1 MDDQNRCMR
10 CMSQKDSQQETCPAC
25 GFSEKDFVPE
35 KHHLQPHTILK
46 GQYLVG
52 CALGEGGF
60 GITYIGWDMFLHI
73 PVAIKEYFPSG
84 VVIRDQGQH
93 TVSVF
98 AGKDEESFLQGR
110 SSFFREAQKVAKFD
124 NNVGVVSV
132 KNCFLENGTAYI
144 IMEYI
149 SGINLGAYAE
159 LHGGKLTFTETLKLL
174 RTPILTLEE
183 LHRASTWHRDISPEN
198 LMLAK
203 DGKVKLID
211 FGSAM
216 ESDREKKTRVLMIR
230 AGYSPVEMYSSTGE
244 DGPYSD
250 VYSMAA
256 TIYKLITGVTPP
268 PATDRLDNDPLV
280 PPSALGVKDISHAQ
294 EAALLKGMAV
304 QVKSRYQTMEEFFDG
319 LYGKNAPA
327 PAPSQHQKRLLIGIA
342 ALLVLIMVGVGVL
355 LGRDS
360 QSVPGPAPT
369 EAPTD
374 VLVGLAPTEAP
385 TAIPTDAPTEAPT
398 DVPTDVPTEA
408 PTAIPTEA
416 PTATPVPSAVET
428 ALRDFLN
435 ANGYAIA
442 ADEAIPADALARIG
456 GVRLLEGNIDF
467 TFLTDEGELEYRDSF
482 YMNPWRRDY
491 PRTPDMRGEAFTG
504 EINLADFACFP
515 NLQYL
520 AVWDERA
527 VNLEALSR
535 LPKLTTLVL
544 DHCGLTESDLPT
556 IVQHAPQLTTLNI
569 SNSGITSVAAL
580 ASLTKLES
588 LIISNTGVTT
598 LKPLANLTIR
608 QLLTENTAISSIN
621 ELRGTRLV
629 KCIRDWAC
637 PIVTD
642 GYDVLGEMPQL
653 EQVNIV
659 GMEGT
664 QELVLDLSPL
674 ANAQNLVWVQVDC
687 VGVQDI
693 NFVSSLPNLQ
703 YLLIATSNLTS
714 MMIGDATL
722 PENLGYIDFGANRI
736 TSMEELHLERLK
748 KLEYISLH
756 ANFITD
762 FSPMEQCTATETWIT
777 DQRDP
782 ANLMGWLGDS
792 LRNALN
798 LPPKA
803 FITQKMLDNVIGV
816 TVRDGE
822 IEWVFYEEQKNHDAW
837 QRREREVNNWGKY
850 IDKYSDNGSDPLF
863 LKPNPTDADLPTM
876 NPDAF
881 DLSELQY
888 FRHLHYFQLR
898 NQQAEGTWVLA
909 KLPIHWLILSNCGLT
924 DADMPYITAINVDDG
939 NRYNELYHLNLGDNA
954 ITSLS
959 GIERLTTL
967 NVLLVQRNN
976 ISDLSPLSDMTRLH
990 SLNISWNPGITSI
1003 EPLAQGM
1010 REALVNLDMA
1020 GLAVDLT
1027 PVGGMENLDHVRL
1040 GDDWNS
1046 HRISLDLAPLSGQT
1060 HLKYLHILGA
1070 KLDNVEA
1077 IGGMSGLLCIDLQN
1091 CGLTSAKL
1099 TALNGHPLTT
1109 EINLERNFLRTL
1121 DGLDLSTLPQLKE
1134 INLGGNTIRDF
1145 SMFDGT
1151 AITVYGQDWQNVTY

>member
-342 ALLVLIMVGVGVL
+342 ALLVLIMVGVGVQL
-355 LGRDS
+355 WRGS

-374 VLVGLAPTEAP
+374 VLVGLASTEAP
-385 TAIPTDAPTEAPT
+385 TTIPTDAPTEA
-398 DVPTDVPTEA
+398 PTDVPTEA

-435 ANGYAIA
+435 ANGCAIA

-504 EINLADFACFP
+504 EIDLADFACFP

-556 IVQHAPQLTTLNI
+556 IAQHAPQLTTLNI

-580 ASLTKLES
+580 ASLTKLER

-598 LKPLANLTIR
+598 LTPLANLTIR
-608 QLLTENTAISSIN
+608 QLLTENTAIASIN

-674 ANAQNLVWVQVDC
+674 ANAQNLVWLDVGY

-722 PENLGYIDFGANRI
+722 PESLVYLDFGGNCI
-736 TSMEELHLERLK
+736 TSLEELHLERLQ

-777 DQRDP
+777 DQHSPDMM
-782 ANLMGWLGDS
+782 MGWLGDS
-792 LRNALN
+792 LRQALN

-803 FITQKMLDNVIGV
+803 SVTQKMLDNVIGV
-816 TVRDGE
+816 SIRDGE
-822 IEWVFYEEQKNHDAW
+822 IEWVFYEEQKNHDDW

-850 IDKYSDNGSDPLF
+850 IDKYSDNWDDDLR
-863 LKPNPTDADLPTM
+863 LYHAPTDDQLPVM
-876 NPDAF
+876 NPDAL
-881 DLSELQY
+881 DLSVLQY

-898 NQQAEGTWVLA
+898 NQRAEGTWVLA

-939 NRYNELYHLNLGDNA
+939 NRFNELYGLNLGYNN
-954 ITSLS
+954 ITDLS

-967 NVLLVQRNN
+967 NNLYVQHNAIR
-976 ISDLSPLSDMTRLH
+976 DLSPLG
-990 SLNISWNPGITSI
+990 SLTNIYTLDISWNPGITSI
-1003 EPLAQGM
+1003 EPLGQGLQK
-1010 REALVNLDMA
+1010 ALVNLDMA

-1027 PVGGMENLDHVRL
+1027 PVGGMENLDHLRI
-1040 GDDWNS
+1040 GDDWNG
-1046 HRISLDLAPLSGQT
+1046 HRISLDLAPLSGMT
-1060 HLKYLHILGA
+1060 HLKYLHIFGA

-1077 IGGMSGLLCIDLQN
+1077 ISSMSGLICIDLPN

-1109 EINLERNFLRTL
+1109 AIVLEWNFLRTL

-1134 INLGGNTIRDF
+1134 IYLGGNTIRDF

>member
-327 PAPSQHQKRLLIGIA
+327 PAPSQHQKRLMIGIA
-342 ALLVLIMVGVGVL
+342 ALLVLIMVGVGVQL
-355 LGRDS
+355 WRSS
-360 QSVPGPAPT
+360 QSLPVGPAPT
-369 EAPTD
+369 EAPTAMPTD
-374 VLVGLAPTEAP
+374 VPTDVPTEA
-385 TAIPTDAPTEAPT
+385 
-398 DVPTDVPTEA
+398 PTDVPTEA

-467 TFLTDEGELEYRDSF
+467 TFLTVEGELEYRDSF
-482 YMNPWRRDY
+482 YMNPWRRDF
-491 PRTPDMRGEAFTG
+491 PQTPDVRGEALTT
-504 EINLADFACFP
+504 EINLAEFTCFP

-556 IVQHAPQLTTLNI
+556 IAQHAPQLTTLNI

-580 ASLTKLES
+580 ASLTKLER
-588 LIISNTGVTT
+588 LMISNTGVTT
-598 LKPLANLTIR
+598 LTPLANLTIR
-608 QLLTENTAISSIN
+608 QLMTENTAISSIN

-629 KCIRDWAC
+629 KCIRQWNC

-653 EQVNIV
+653 EEVNIA
-659 GMEGT
+659 GDEST
-664 QELVLDLSPL
+664 KELVLDLSPL
-674 ANAQNLVWVQVDC
+674 AKAQNLVWLDVGY

-722 PENLGYIDFGANRI
+722 PENLGYIDFGGNRI
-736 TSMEELHLERLK
+736 TSLDEIHFERLK

-762 FSPMEQCTATETWIT
+762 FSQMEQCTATETWIT
-777 DQRDP
+777 DQQDP
-782 ANLMGWLGDS
+782 ANLMGWLGES
-792 LRNALN
+792 LREALN

-803 FITQKMLDNVIGV
+803 VVTQKMLDNVIGV

-850 IDKYSDNGSDPLF
+850 IDKYSDNYGDPL
-863 LKPNPTDADLPTM
+863 LLTPNPTDESLPVM

-939 NRYNELYHLNLGDNA
+939 NRFNELYHLNLGDNA

-976 ISDLSPLSDMTRLH
+976 ISDLSPLSDLTRLH
-990 SLNISWNPGITSI
+990 LLNISWNPGITSI

-1027 PVGGMENLDHVRL
+1027 PLGGMENLDHLRI

-1046 HRISLDLAPLSGQT
+1046 KRITLDLAPLSGQT

-1070 KLDNVEA
+1070 KLANVDA
-1077 IGGMSGLLCIDLQN
+1077 ISSMSGLICIDLQN
-1091 CGLTSAKL
+1091 CGMTSANL

-1109 EINLERNFLRTL
+1109 GINLERNFLRTL
-1121 DGLDLSTLPQLKE
+1121 DELDLSTLPQLKE

>member
-327 PAPSQHQKRLLIGIA
+327 PAPSQHQKRLMIGIA
-342 ALLVLIMVGVGVL
+342 ALLVLIMVGVGVQL
-355 LGRDS
+355 WRSS
-360 QSVPGPAPT
+360 QSLPVGP
-369 EAPTD
+369 
-374 VLVGLAPTEAP
+374 APTEAP
-385 TAIPTDAPTEAPT
+385 TAIPTDAPTEIPT
-398 DVPTDVPTEA
+398 ALPTEAPTEA

-504 EINLADFACFP
+504 EIDLADFTCFP

-520 AVWDERA
+520 AVWDERT

-544 DHCGLTESDLPT
+544 DHCGLTESDLLT
-556 IVQHAPQLTTLNI
+556 IVQRAPQLTTLNI

-598 LKPLANLTIR
+598 LTPLANLTIR

-653 EQVNIV
+653 EEVNIA
-659 GMEGT
+659 GDEST
-664 QELVLDLSPL
+664 KELVLDLSPL
-674 ANAQNLVWVQVDC
+674 ANAQNLVWLDVGY

-714 MMIGDATL
+714 MMIGEATL

-736 TSMEELHLERLK
+736 TSLEELHLERLQ

-782 ANLMGWLGDS
+782 TNLMGWLGAS
-792 LRNALN
+792 LREALN

-803 FITQKMLDNVIGV
+803 FVSQRMLDNVIGV

-850 IDKYSDNGSDPLF
+850 VDKYSDNWDDNLRLYPA
-863 LKPNPTDADLPTM
+863 PTDDQLPTM
-876 NPDAF
+876 NPDAL
-881 DLSELQY
+881 DLSVLQY

-898 NQQAEGTWVLA
+898 NQQAEGTWVLP

-939 NRYNELYHLNLGDNA
+939 NRFNELYALNLGYNN
-954 ITSLS
+954 ITDLS

-967 NVLLVQRNN
+967 NNLYVQHNAIR
-976 ISDLSPLSDMTRLH
+976 DLSPLG
-990 SLNISWNPGITSI
+990 SLTNIYTLDISWNPGITSI
-1003 EPLAQGM
+1003 EPLGQGLQKT
-1010 REALVNLDMA
+1010 LVNLDMA

-1040 GDDWNS
+1040 GDDWNG
-1046 HRISLDLAPLSGQT
+1046 HRISLDLAPLSGLT
-1060 HLKYLHILGA
+1060 HLKYLHIFGA

-1077 IGGMSGLLCIDLQN
+1077 ISSMSGLICIDLPN

-1109 EINLERNFLRTL
+1109 EIVLERNFLRTL
-1121 DGLDLSTLPQLKE
+1121 DGLDLSTLPELKE

>member
-10 CMSQKDSQQETCPAC
+10 CMGQKDSQQETCPAC

-198 LMLAK
+198 LMLTK

-319 LYGKNAPA
+319 LYGESAS
-327 PAPSQHQKRLLIGIA
+327 APSPHQKRLMIGIA

-355 LGRDS
+355 LGRGG
-360 QSVPGPAPT
+360 QSVPVVITQT
-369 EAPTD
+369 EAPTER
-374 VLVGLAPTEAP
+374 PTEA
-385 TAIPTDAPTEAPT
+385 
-398 DVPTDVPTEA
+398 
-408 PTAIPTEA
+408 
-416 PTATPVPSAVET
+416 ATPVPSAVET

-435 ANGYAIA
+435 ANGCAIA

-482 YMNPWRRDY
+482 YMNPWRRDD
-491 PRTPDMRGEAFTG
+491 PQTPDVRGEALTT
-504 EINLADFACFP
+504 EINLSDFACFP

-520 AVWDERA
+520 GVWDKR
-527 VNLEALSR
+527 VTNLDALSK
-535 LPKLTTLVL
+535 LPRLTTLVL
-544 DHCGLTESDLPT
+544 DHCGLTESDLLT
-556 IVQHAPQLTTLNI
+556 IAQHAPLLTTLNI
-569 SNSGITSVAAL
+569 SNSGITSIAPL
-580 ASLTKLES
+580 ASLTKLER
-588 LIISNTGVTT
+588 LMISNTGVTT
-598 LKPLANLTIR
+598 LTPLANLTIR
-608 QLLTENTAISSIN
+608 QLMTENTAIVSIN
-621 ELRGTRLV
+621 ELRGTRLA
-629 KCIRDWAC
+629 KCIRQWNC

-642 GYDVLGEMPQL
+642 GYDLLGEMPQL
-653 EQVNIV
+653 EEVTIN
-659 GMEGT
+659 GDEST
-664 QELVLDLSPL
+664 DKSLVLDLSPL
-674 ANAQNLVWVQVDC
+674 ANAQNLVWLDVGH

-693 NFVSSLPNLQ
+693 HFVSRLPNLR

-714 MMIGDATL
+714 MMIGEATL
-722 PENLGYIDFGANRI
+722 PETLAYIDFGGNRI
-736 TSMEELHLERLK
+736 TSLEELHLERLR

-762 FSPMEQCTATETWIT
+762 FSQMEQCTAKETWIT
-777 DQRDP
+777 DQQSPDC
-782 ANLMGWLGDS
+782 LMPRLGTS
-792 LRNALN
+792 LREALN
-798 LPPKA
+798 LPPQA

-850 IDKYSDNGSDPLF
+850 IDKYSDNWGDPLF
-863 LKPNPTDADLPTM
+863 LMPNPTDADLPTM
-876 NPDAF
+876 NPDSF

-898 NQQAEGTWVLA
+898 NQQAEGTWVLP

-939 NRYNELYHLNLGDNA
+939 DRFNELYSLNLGNNA

-959 GIERLTTL
+959 GMERLTTL
-967 NVLLVQRNN
+967 NVLLVQRNA
-976 ISDLSPLSDMTRLH
+976 IRDLSPLSDLTRIHL
-990 SLNISWNPGITSI
+990 LNISWNPGITSI

-1010 REALVNLDMA
+1010 RETLVNLDMA

-1027 PVGGMENLDHVRL
+1027 PVGGMENLDHLRI

-1046 HRISLDLAPLSGQT
+1046 HRISLDLAPLSGLT
-1060 HLKYLHILGA
+1060 GLKYLHVLGA
-1070 KLDNVEA
+1070 KLDNVDA
-1077 IGGMSGLLCIDLQN
+1077 ISSMSGLICINLQN
-1091 CGLTSAKL
+1091 CGMTSAKL

-1109 EINLERNFLRTL
+1109 EINLEQNFLRTL
-1121 DGLDLSTLPQLKE
+1121 DELDLSTLPQLKE
-1134 INLGGNTIRDF
+1134 INLGGNAISDF

-1151 AITVYGQDWQNVTY
+1151 AITVYGRDWQNADY

>member
-10 CMSQKDSQQETCPAC
+10 CMGQKDSQQETCPAC

-198 LMLAK
+198 LMLTK
-203 DGKVKLID
+203 EGKVKLID

-319 LYGKNAPA
+319 LYGESAS
-327 PAPSQHQKRLLIGIA
+327 APSPHQKRLMIGIA

-355 LGRDS
+355 LGRGG
-360 QSVPGPAPT
+360 QSVPVVITQT
-369 EAPTD
+369 EAPTER
-374 VLVGLAPTEAP
+374 PTEA
-385 TAIPTDAPTEAPT
+385 
-398 DVPTDVPTEA
+398 
-408 PTAIPTEA
+408 
-416 PTATPVPSAVET
+416 ATPVPSAVET

-435 ANGYAIA
+435 ANGCAIA
-442 ADEAIPADALARIG
+442 ADEDIPADALARIG

-482 YMNPWRRDY
+482 YMNPWRRDD
-491 PRTPDMRGEAFTG
+491 PQTPDVRGEALTT
-504 EINLADFACFP
+504 EINLSDFACFP

-520 AVWDERA
+520 GVWDKR
-527 VNLEALSR
+527 VTNLDALSK
-535 LPKLTTLVL
+535 LPRLTTLVL
-544 DHCGLTESDLPT
+544 DHCGLTESDLLT
-556 IVQHAPQLTTLNI
+556 IAQHAPLLTTLNI
-569 SNSGITSVAAL
+569 SNSSITSVAAL
-580 ASLTKLES
+580 ASLTKLER
-588 LIISNTGVTT
+588 LMISNTGVTT
-598 LKPLANLTIR
+598 LIPLANLTIR
-608 QLLTENTAISSIN
+608 QLMTENTAIVSIN
-621 ELRGTRLV
+621 ELRGTRLA
-629 KCIRDWAC
+629 KCIRQWNC

-642 GYDVLGEMPQL
+642 GYDLLGEMPQL
-653 EQVNIV
+653 EEITIN
-659 GMEGT
+659 GDEST
-664 QELVLDLSPL
+664 DKSLVLDLSPL
-674 ANAQNLVWVQVDC
+674 ANAQNLVWLDVGH

-693 NFVSSLPNLQ
+693 NFVSRLPNLR

-714 MMIGDATL
+714 MMIGEATL
-722 PENLGYIDFGANRI
+722 PETLAYIDFGGNRI
-736 TSMEELHLERLK
+736 TSLEELHLERLQ

-762 FSPMEQCTATETWIT
+762 FSQMEQCTATETWIT
-777 DQRDP
+777 DQHSPDM
-782 ANLMGWLGDS
+782 LMGWLGTS
-792 LRNALN
+792 LREALN

-822 IEWVFYEEQKNHDAW
+822 IEWVFYEEQKNHDDW
-837 QRREREVNNWGKY
+837 QRREREANNWDKY
-850 IDKYSDNGSDPLF
+850 IDKYSDNWSDPLF
-863 LKPNPTDADLPTM
+863 LMPNPTDADLPTM
-876 NPDAF
+876 NPDSF

-898 NQQAEGTWVLA
+898 NQQAEGTWVLP

-939 NRYNELYHLNLGDNA
+939 ERYNELYGLNLGDNA
-954 ITSLS
+954 ITSLA
-959 GIERLTTL
+959 GMERLATL
-967 NVLLVQRNN
+967 NVLLVQRNA
-976 ISDLSPLSDMTRLH
+976 IRDLSPLSDLTRIH
-990 SLNISWNPGITSI
+990 SLNISWNPAITSI

-1010 REALVNLDMA
+1010 RETLVNLDMA

-1027 PVGGMENLDHVRL
+1027 PVGGMENLDHLRI

-1046 HRISLDLAPLSGQT
+1046 HRIALDLAPLSGLT
-1060 HLKYLHILGA
+1060 GLKYLHVLGA
-1070 KLDNVEA
+1070 KVDNVEA
-1077 IGGMSGLLCIDLQN
+1077 ISSMSGLICINLQN

-1121 DGLDLSTLPQLKE
+1121 DELDLSTLPQLKE
-1134 INLGGNTIRDF
+1134 IALDGNAISDF

-1151 AITVYGQDWQNVTY
+1151 AITVYGQDWQNTAY

>member
-319 LYGKNAPA
+319 LYGKNTPA

-342 ALLVLIMVGVGVL
+342 ALLVLIMVGVGVQL
-355 LGRDS
+355 WRSS
-360 QSVPGPAPT
+360 QSLPVGPAPT
-369 EAPTD
+369 EAPT
-374 VLVGLAPTEAP
+374 T
-385 TAIPTDAPTEAPT
+385 IPTDAPTEA
-398 DVPTDVPTEA
+398 PTDVPTEA

-435 ANGYAIA
+435 ANGCVIA

-504 EINLADFACFP
+504 EIDLADFTCFP

-598 LKPLANLTIR
+598 LTPLANLTIR

-629 KCIRDWAC
+629 KCIRQWNC

-653 EQVNIV
+653 EEVNIA
-659 GMEGT
+659 GDEST
-664 QELVLDLSPL
+664 CDLVLDLSPL
-674 ANAQNLVWVQVDC
+674 AKAQNLVWLDVGY

-722 PENLGYIDFGANRI
+722 PESLVYLDFGGNCI
-736 TSMEELHLERLK
+736 TSLEELHLERLK

-777 DQRDP
+777 DQHSPDMM
-782 ANLMGWLGDS
+782 MGWLGDS
-792 LRNALN
+792 LRQALN

-816 TVRDGE
+816 SIRDGE

-850 IDKYSDNGSDPLF
+850 VDKYSDNWDDDLRLYPA
-863 LKPNPTDADLPTM
+863 PTDDQLPTM
-876 NPDAF
+876 NPDAL
-881 DLSELQY
+881 DLSVLQY

-939 NRYNELYHLNLGDNA
+939 NRFNELYGLNLGYNN
-954 ITSLS
+954 ITDLS

-967 NVLLVQRNN
+967 NNLYVQHNAIR
-976 ISDLSPLSDMTRLH
+976 DLSPLG
-990 SLNISWNPGITSI
+990 SLTNIYTLDISWNPGITSI
-1003 EPLAQGM
+1003 EPLGQGLQKT
-1010 REALVNLDMA
+1010 LVNLDMA

-1040 GDDWNS
+1040 GDDWNG
-1046 HRISLDLAPLSGQT
+1046 HRISLNLAPLANMT
-1060 HLKYLHILGA
+1060 HLKYLHIFGA
-1070 KLDNVEA
+1070 KLDNVEVV
-1077 IGGMSGLLCIDLQN
+1077 GSMSGLICIDLQN

-1109 EINLERNFLRTL
+1109 EIILERNFLRTL

>member
-110 SSFFREAQKVAKFD
+110 SSFFREAQKVARFD

-360 QSVPGPAPT
+360 QSVP
-369 EAPTD
+369 
-374 VLVGLAPTEAP
+374 VGLAPTEAP
-385 TAIPTDAPTEAPT
+385 TTIPTDAPTEIPT
-398 DVPTDVPTEA
+398 ALPTEAPTDVPTEA

-504 EINLADFACFP
+504 EIDLADFACFP

-544 DHCGLTESDLPT
+544 DHCGLTESDLLT
-556 IVQHAPQLTTLNI
+556 IAQHAPQLTTLNI

-598 LKPLANLTIR
+598 LTPLANLTIR
-608 QLLTENTAISSIN
+608 QLLTENTAIASIN

-642 GYDVLGEMPQL
+642 GYDVLGEMPLL
-653 EQVNIV
+653 EEVNIV

-674 ANAQNLVWVQVDC
+674 AKAQNLVWLDVGY

-714 MMIGDATL
+714 MMIGEATL
-722 PENLGYIDFGANRI
+722 PESLVYLDFGGNCI
-736 TSMEELHLERLK
+736 TSLEELHLERLQ

-777 DQRDP
+777 DQHSPDMM
-782 ANLMGWLGDS
+782 MGWLGDS
-792 LRNALN
+792 LRQALN

-803 FITQKMLDNVIGV
+803 VITQKMLDNVIGV

-822 IEWVFYEEQKNHDAW
+822 IEWVFYEAQKNHDDW

-850 IDKYSDNGSDPLF
+850 IDKYSDNWDDDLRLYPA
-863 LKPNPTDADLPTM
+863 PTDDQLPTM
-876 NPDAF
+876 NPDAL
-881 DLSELQY
+881 DLSVLQY

-898 NQQAEGTWVLA
+898 NQRAEGTWVLA

-939 NRYNELYHLNLGDNA
+939 DRYNELYALNLGYNN
-954 ITSLS
+954 ITDLS

-967 NVLLVQRNN
+967 NNLYVQHNAIR
-976 ISDLSPLSDMTRLH
+976 DLSPLG
-990 SLNISWNPGITSI
+990 SLTNIYTLDISWNPGITSI
-1003 EPLAQGM
+1003 EPLGQGLQK
-1010 REALVNLDMA
+1010 ALVNLDMA

-1027 PVGGMENLDHVRL
+1027 PVGGMENLDHLRL
-1040 GDDWNS
+1040 GDDWNG
-1046 HRISLDLAPLSGQT
+1046 HRISLDLAPLSGLT

-1077 IGGMSGLLCIDLQN
+1077 ISSMSGLICIDLPN

-1109 EINLERNFLRTL
+1109 GIVLERNFLRTL

>member
-355 LGRDS
+355 LGRGS
-360 QSVPGPAPT
+360 QSVPA
-369 EAPTD
+369 
-374 VLVGLAPTEAP
+374 GLAPTEAP
-385 TAIPTDAPTEAPT
+385 TALPTEAPT
-398 DVPTDVPTEA
+398 E
-408 PTAIPTEA
+408 
-416 PTATPVPSAVET
+416 TPVPSAVET

-491 PRTPDMRGEAFTG
+491 PQTPDVRGEALTT
-504 EINLADFACFP
+504 EINLAEFACFP

-556 IVQHAPQLTTLNI
+556 IAQHAPQLTTLNI

-580 ASLTKLES
+580 ASLTKLER

-598 LKPLANLTIR
+598 LTPLANMTIR
-608 QLLTENTAISSIN
+608 QLMTENTAIASIN

-629 KCIRDWAC
+629 KCIRQWNC

-653 EQVNIV
+653 EEVNIA
-659 GMEGT
+659 GDEST
-664 QELVLDLSPL
+664 KELVLDLSPL
-674 ANAQNLVWVQVDC
+674 AKAQNLVWLDVGY

-722 PENLGYIDFGANRI
+722 PESLVYLDFGGNCI
-736 TSMEELHLERLK
+736 TSLEELHLERLK

-762 FSPMEQCTATETWIT
+762 FSQMEQCTATETWIT
-777 DQRDP
+777 DQQDP
-782 ANLMGWLGDS
+782 ANLMGWLGES

-803 FITQKMLDNVIGV
+803 VVTQKMLDNVIGV

-863 LKPNPTDADLPTM
+863 LTPNPTDENLPVM
-876 NPDAF
+876 NPDAL
-881 DLSELQY
+881 DLSVLQY

-976 ISDLSPLSDMTRLH
+976 ISDLSPLRDLTRIH
-990 SLNISWNPGITSI
+990 TLNISWNPGITSI

-1040 GDDWNS
+1040 GDDWNG
-1046 HRISLDLAPLSGQT
+1046 HRISLNLAPLANMT
-1060 HLKYLHILGA
+1060 HLKYLHIFGA
-1070 KLDNVEA
+1070 KLDNVEVV
-1077 IGGMSGLLCIDLQN
+1077 GSMSGLICIDLQN

>member
-10 CMSQKDSQQETCPAC
+10 CMGQKDSQQETCPAC

-98 AGKDEESFLQGR
+98 AGKDDESFLQGR

-198 LMLAK
+198 LMLTK

-319 LYGKNAPA
+319 LYGESAS
-327 PAPSQHQKRLLIGIA
+327 APSPHQKRLMIGIA

-355 LGRDS
+355 LGRGG
-360 QSVPGPAPT
+360 QSVPVVITQT
-369 EAPTD
+369 EAPTER
-374 VLVGLAPTEAP
+374 PTEA
-385 TAIPTDAPTEAPT
+385 
-398 DVPTDVPTEA
+398 
-408 PTAIPTEA
+408 
-416 PTATPVPSAVET
+416 ATPVPSAVET

-435 ANGYAIA
+435 ANGCAIA

-467 TFLTDEGELEYRDSF
+467 TFLTDEGELEESDSF
-482 YMNPWRRDY
+482 YMNPWRRDD
-491 PRTPDMRGEAFTG
+491 PQTPDVCGEALTT
-504 EINLADFACFP
+504 EINLSDFACFP

-544 DHCGLTESDLPT
+544 DHCGLTESDLLT
-556 IVQHAPQLTTLNI
+556 IAQHAPLLTTLNI
-569 SNSGITSVAAL
+569 SNSSITSVAAL
-580 ASLTKLES
+580 ASLTKLER
-588 LIISNTGVTT
+588 LMISNTGVTT
-598 LKPLANLTIR
+598 LIPLANLTIR
-608 QLLTENTAISSIN
+608 QLMTENTAIVSIN
-621 ELRGTRLV
+621 ELRGTRLA
-629 KCIRDWAC
+629 KCIRQWNC

-642 GYDVLGEMPQL
+642 GYDLLGEMPQL
-653 EQVNIV
+653 EEITIN
-659 GMEGT
+659 GDEST
-664 QELVLDLSPL
+664 DKSLVLDLSPL
-674 ANAQNLVWVQVDC
+674 ANAQNLVWLDVGH

-693 NFVSSLPNLQ
+693 NFVSRLPNLR

-714 MMIGDATL
+714 MMIGEATL
-722 PENLGYIDFGANRI
+722 PETLAYIDFGGNRI
-736 TSMEELHLERLK
+736 TSLEELHLERLQ

-762 FSPMEQCTATETWIT
+762 FSQMEQCTATETWIT
-777 DQRDP
+777 DQHSPDM
-782 ANLMGWLGDS
+782 LMGWLGTS
-792 LRNALN
+792 LREALN

-822 IEWVFYEEQKNHDAW
+822 IEWVFYEEQKNHDDW
-837 QRREREVNNWGKY
+837 QRREREANNWDKY
-850 IDKYSDNGSDPLF
+850 IDKYSDNWSDPLF
-863 LKPNPTDADLPTM
+863 LMPNPTDADLPTM
-876 NPDAF
+876 NPDSF

-898 NQQAEGTWVLA
+898 NQQAEGTWVLP

-939 NRYNELYHLNLGDNA
+939 ERYNELYGLNLGDNA
-954 ITSLS
+954 ITSLA
-959 GIERLTTL
+959 GMERLATL
-967 NVLLVQRNN
+967 NVLLVQRNA
-976 ISDLSPLSDMTRLH
+976 IRDLSPLSDLTRIH
-990 SLNISWNPGITSI
+990 SLNISWNPAITSI

-1010 REALVNLDMA
+1010 RETLVNLDMA

-1027 PVGGMENLDHVRL
+1027 PVGGMENLDHLRI

-1046 HRISLDLAPLSGQT
+1046 HRIALDLAPLSGLT
-1060 HLKYLHILGA
+1060 GLKYLHVLGA
-1070 KLDNVEA
+1070 KVDNVEA
-1077 IGGMSGLLCIDLQN
+1077 ISSMSGLICINLQN

-1121 DGLDLSTLPQLKE
+1121 DELDLSTLPQLKE
-1134 INLGGNTIRDF
+1134 IALDGNAISDF

-1151 AITVYGQDWQNVTY
+1151 AITVYGQDWQNTAY

>member
-198 LMLAK
+198 LMLTK

-355 LGRDS
+355 LGRDK
-360 QSVPGPAPT
+360 SVPA
-369 EAPTD
+369 
-374 VLVGLAPTEAP
+374 GLAPTEAP
-385 TAIPTDAPTEAPT
+385 TALPTDVPTEA
-398 DVPTDVPTEA
+398 PTDVPTEA

-416 PTATPVPSAVET
+416 PTATPMPSAVET

-442 ADEAIPADALARIG
+442 ADETIPADALARIG

-467 TFLTDEGELEYRDSF
+467 TFLTDEGELEYRDAF

-491 PRTPDMRGEAFTG
+491 PQTPDVRGEALTT
-504 EINLADFACFP
+504 EINLVDFACFP

-535 LPKLTTLVL
+535 LPQLTTLVL

-556 IVQHAPQLTTLNI
+556 IAQHAPQLTTLNI

-580 ASLTKLES
+580 ASLTKLER

-598 LKPLANLTIR
+598 LTPLANLTIR

-674 ANAQNLVWVQVDC
+674 ANAQNLVWLDVGY

-722 PENLGYIDFGANRI
+722 PENLGYIDFGGNCI
-736 TSMEELHLERLK
+736 TSLEELHLERLQ

-777 DQRDP
+777 DQQDP
-782 ANLMGWLGDS
+782 ANLMGWLGES

-803 FITQKMLDNVIGV
+803 FVTQKMLDNVIGV

-850 IDKYSDNGSDPLF
+850 VDKYSDNGSDPLF
-863 LKPNPTDADLPTM
+863 LTPNPTDENLPVM

-898 NQQAEGTWVLA
+898 NQQAEGTWVLP

-939 NRYNELYHLNLGDNA
+939 NRFNELYHLNLGDNA

-976 ISDLSPLSDMTRLH
+976 ISDLSPLSDLTRIH
-990 SLNISWNPGITSI
+990 TLNISWNPGITSI

-1010 REALVNLDMA
+1010 RETLVNLDMA

-1040 GDDWNS
+1040 GDDWNG
-1046 HRISLDLAPLSGQT
+1046 HRISLDLAPLSGLT
-1060 HLKYLHILGA
+1060 RLEYLHIFGA
-1070 KLDNVEA
+1070 KLDNVDA
-1077 IGGMSGLLCIDLQN
+1077 ISSMSGLICIDLQN
-1091 CGLTSAKL
+1091 CGMTSAKL

-1109 EINLERNFLRTL
+1109 GIVLERNFLRTL

-1151 AITVYGQDWQNVTY
+1151 AITVYGRDWQNAAY

>member
-10 CMSQKDSQQETCPAC
+10 CMGQKDSQQETCPAC

-110 SSFFREAQKVAKFD
+110 NSFFREAQKVAKFD

-198 LMLAK
+198 LMLTK

-360 QSVPGPAPT
+360 QSVPAGLAPT

-374 VLVGLAPTEAP
+374 VA
-385 TAIPTDAPTEAPT
+385 
-398 DVPTDVPTEA
+398 TEA

-435 ANGYAIA
+435 ANGCAIA

-482 YMNPWRRDY
+482 YMNPWRRDD
-491 PRTPDMRGEAFTG
+491 PQTPDVRGEALTT

-520 AVWDERA
+520 GVWDKR
-527 VNLEALSR
+527 VTNLDALSK
-535 LPKLTTLVL
+535 LPCLTTLVL

-556 IVQHAPQLTTLNI
+556 IAQHAPLLTTLNI
-569 SNSGITSVAAL
+569 SNSSITSVAAL
-580 ASLTKLES
+580 ASLTKLER
-588 LIISNTGVTT
+588 LMISNTGVTT
-598 LKPLANLTIR
+598 LTPLANLTIR
-608 QLLTENTAISSIN
+608 QLLTENTAITSIN

-653 EQVNIV
+653 EEVNIA
-659 GMEGT
+659 GDEST
-664 QELVLDLSPL
+664 KELVLDLSPL
-674 ANAQNLVWVQVDC
+674 ANAQNLVWLDVGY

-693 NFVSSLPNLQ
+693 HFVSRLPNLR

-722 PENLGYIDFGANRI
+722 PESLVYLDFGGNCI
-736 TSMEELHLERLK
+736 TSLEELHLERLQ

-777 DQRDP
+777 DQQDP
-782 ANLMGWLGDS
+782 ANLMGWLGES

-803 FITQKMLDNVIGV
+803 VVTQKMLDNVIGV

-837 QRREREVNNWGKY
+837 QRREREVNNWA
-850 IDKYSDNGSDPLF
+850 STSTN
-863 LKPNPTDADLPTM
+863 
-876 NPDAF
+876 
-881 DLSELQY
+881 
-888 FRHLHYFQLR
+888 
-898 NQQAEGTWVLA
+898 
-909 KLPIHWLILSNCGLT
+909 
-924 DADMPYITAINVDDG
+924 TA
-939 NRYNELYHLNLGDNA
+939 
-954 ITSLS
+954 
-959 GIERLTTL
+959 TTG
-967 NVLLVQRNN
+967 V
-976 ISDLSPLSDMTRLH
+976 
-990 SLNISWNPGITSI
+990 
-1003 EPLAQGM
+1003 
-1010 REALVNLDMA
+1010 
-1020 GLAVDLT
+1020 
-1027 PVGGMENLDHVRL
+1027 
-1040 GDDWNS
+1040 
-1046 HRISLDLAPLSGQT
+1046 
-1060 HLKYLHILGA
+1060 
-1070 KLDNVEA
+1070 
-1077 IGGMSGLLCIDLQN
+1077 
-1091 CGLTSAKL
+1091 
-1099 TALNGHPLTT
+1099 
-1109 EINLERNFLRTL
+1109 
-1121 DGLDLSTLPQLKE
+1121 
-1134 INLGGNTIRDF
+1134 IRC
-1145 SMFDGT
+1145 S
-1151 AITVYGQDWQNVTY
+1151 

>member
-10 CMSQKDSQQETCPAC
+10 CMGQKDSQQETCPAC

-198 LMLAK
+198 LMLTK

-319 LYGKNAPA
+319 LYGESAS
-327 PAPSQHQKRLLIGIA
+327 APSPHQKRLMIGIA

-355 LGRDS
+355 LGRGG
-360 QSVPGPAPT
+360 QSVPVVITQT
-369 EAPTD
+369 EAPTER
-374 VLVGLAPTEAP
+374 PTEA
-385 TAIPTDAPTEAPT
+385 AA
-398 DVPTDVPTEA
+398 
-408 PTAIPTEA
+408 
-416 PTATPVPSAVET
+416 PVPSAVET

-435 ANGYAIA
+435 ANGCAIA

-482 YMNPWRRDY
+482 YMNPWRRDD
-491 PRTPDMRGEAFTG
+491 PQTPDVRGEALTT
-504 EINLADFACFP
+504 EINLSDFACFP

-520 AVWDERA
+520 GVWDKR
-527 VNLEALSR
+527 VTNLDALSK
-535 LPKLTTLVL
+535 LPRLTTLVL
-544 DHCGLTESDLPT
+544 DHCGLTESDLLT
-556 IVQHAPQLTTLNI
+556 IAQHAPLLTTLNI
-569 SNSGITSVAAL
+569 SNSSITSVAAL
-580 ASLTKLES
+580 ASLTKLER
-588 LIISNTGVTT
+588 LMISNTGVTT
-598 LKPLANLTIR
+598 LTPLANLTIR
-608 QLLTENTAISSIN
+608 QLLTENTAIVSIN
-621 ELRGTRLV
+621 ELRGTRLA
-629 KCIRDWAC
+629 KCIRQWNC

-642 GYDVLGEMPQL
+642 GYDLLGEMPQL
-653 EQVNIV
+653 EEVTIN
-659 GMEGT
+659 GDEST
-664 QELVLDLSPL
+664 DKSLVLDLSPL
-674 ANAQNLVWVQVDC
+674 ANAQNLVWLDVGD

-693 NFVSSLPNLQ
+693 HFVSRLPNLR

-714 MMIGDATL
+714 MMIGEATL
-722 PENLGYIDFGANRI
+722 PETLAYIDFGGNRI
-736 TSMEELHLERLK
+736 TSLEELRLERLT

-777 DQRDP
+777 DQHSPDM
-782 ANLMGWLGDS
+782 LMGWLGES
-792 LRNALN
+792 LREALN
-798 LPPKA
+798 LPPQA

-850 IDKYSDNGSDPLF
+850 IDKYSDNWGDPLF
-863 LKPNPTDADLPTM
+863 LMPNPTDADLPTM
-876 NPDAF
+876 NPDSF

-898 NQQAEGTWVLA
+898 NQQAEGTWVLP

-939 NRYNELYHLNLGDNA
+939 DRFNELYSLNLGNNA

-959 GIERLTTL
+959 GMERLTTL
-967 NVLLVQRNN
+967 NVLLVQRNA
-976 ISDLSPLSDMTRLH
+976 IRDLSPLSDLTRIH
-990 SLNISWNPGITSI
+990 SLNISWNPAITSI

-1010 REALVNLDMA
+1010 RETLVNLDMA
-1020 GLAVDLT
+1020 GLVVDLT
-1027 PVGGMENLDHVRL
+1027 PVGGMENLDHLRI

-1046 HRISLDLAPLSGQT
+1046 HRIALDLAPLSGLT
-1060 HLKYLHILGA
+1060 GLKYLHVLGA
-1070 KLDNVEA
+1070 KVDNVEA
-1077 IGGMSGLLCIDLQN
+1077 ISSMSGLICINLQN
-1091 CGLTSAKL
+1091 CGMTSAKL

-1121 DGLDLSTLPQLKE
+1121 DELDLSTLPQLKE
-1134 INLGGNTIRDF
+1134 IALDGNAISDF

-1151 AITVYGQDWQNVTY
+1151 AITVYGRDWQNAAY

>member
-10 CMSQKDSQQETCPAC
+10 CMGQKDSQQETCPAC

-198 LMLAK
+198 LMLTK

-327 PAPSQHQKRLLIGIA
+327 PAPSQHQKRLMIGIA

-355 LGRDS
+355 LGRGG
-360 QSVPGPAPT
+360 QSVPVVITQT
-369 EAPTD
+369 EAPTER
-374 VLVGLAPTEAP
+374 PTEA
-385 TAIPTDAPTEAPT
+385 
-398 DVPTDVPTEA
+398 
-408 PTAIPTEA
+408 
-416 PTATPVPSAVET
+416 ATPVPSAVET

-435 ANGYAIA
+435 ANGCAIA

-482 YMNPWRRDY
+482 YMNPWRRDD
-491 PRTPDMRGEAFTG
+491 PQTPDVRGEALTT
-504 EINLADFACFP
+504 EINLSDFACFP

-520 AVWDERA
+520 GVWDKR
-527 VNLEALSR
+527 VTNLDALSK
-535 LPKLTTLVL
+535 LPRLTTLVL
-544 DHCGLTESDLPT
+544 DHCGLTESDLLT
-556 IVQHAPQLTTLNI
+556 IAQHAPLLTTLNI
-569 SNSGITSVAAL
+569 SNSSITSVAAL
-580 ASLTKLES
+580 ASLTKLER
-588 LIISNTGVTT
+588 LMISNTGVTT
-598 LKPLANLTIR
+598 LTPLANLTIR
-608 QLLTENTAISSIN
+608 QLLTENTAIVSIN
-621 ELRGTRLV
+621 ELRGTRLA
-629 KCIRDWAC
+629 KCIRQWNC

-642 GYDVLGEMPQL
+642 GYDLLGEMPQL
-653 EQVNIV
+653 EEVTIN
-659 GMEGT
+659 GDEST
-664 QELVLDLSPL
+664 DKSLVLDLSPL
-674 ANAQNLVWVQVDC
+674 ANAQNLVWLDVGD

-693 NFVSSLPNLQ
+693 HFVSRLPNLR
-703 YLLIATSNLTS
+703 YLLIAT
-714 MMIGDATL
+714 AT
-722 PENLGYIDFGANRI
+722 
-736 TSMEELHLERLK
+736 
-748 KLEYISLH
+748 
-756 ANFITD
+756 
-762 FSPMEQCTATETWIT
+762 
-777 DQRDP
+777 
-782 ANLMGWLGDS
+782 
-792 LRNALN
+792 
-798 LPPKA
+798 
-803 FITQKMLDNVIGV
+803 
-816 TVRDGE
+816 
-822 IEWVFYEEQKNHDAW
+822 
-837 QRREREVNNWGKY
+837 
-850 IDKYSDNGSDPLF
+850 
-863 LKPNPTDADLPTM
+863 
-876 NPDAF
+876 
-881 DLSELQY
+881 
-888 FRHLHYFQLR
+888 
-898 NQQAEGTWVLA
+898 
-909 KLPIHWLILSNCGLT
+909 
-924 DADMPYITAINVDDG
+924 
-939 NRYNELYHLNLGDNA
+939 
-954 ITSLS
+954 
-959 GIERLTTL
+959 
-967 NVLLVQRNN
+967 
-976 ISDLSPLSDMTRLH
+976 
-990 SLNISWNPGITSI
+990 
-1003 EPLAQGM
+1003 
-1010 REALVNLDMA
+1010 
-1020 GLAVDLT
+1020 
-1027 PVGGMENLDHVRL
+1027 
-1040 GDDWNS
+1040 
-1046 HRISLDLAPLSGQT
+1046 
-1060 HLKYLHILGA
+1060 
-1070 KLDNVEA
+1070 
-1077 IGGMSGLLCIDLQN
+1077 
-1091 CGLTSAKL
+1091 
-1099 TALNGHPLTT
+1099 
-1109 EINLERNFLRTL
+1109 
-1121 DGLDLSTLPQLKE
+1121 
-1134 INLGGNTIRDF
+1134 
-1145 SMFDGT
+1145 
-1151 AITVYGQDWQNVTY
+1151 

>member
-10 CMSQKDSQQETCPAC
+10 CMGQKDSQQETCPAC

-132 KNCFLENGTAYI
+132 KYCFLENGTAYI

-198 LMLAK
+198 LMLTK

-319 LYGKNAPA
+319 LYGESAS
-327 PAPSQHQKRLLIGIA
+327 APSPHQKRLMIGIA

-355 LGRDS
+355 LGRGG
-360 QSVPGPAPT
+360 QSVPVVITQT
-369 EAPTD
+369 EAPTER
-374 VLVGLAPTEAP
+374 PTEA
-385 TAIPTDAPTEAPT
+385 AA
-398 DVPTDVPTEA
+398 
-408 PTAIPTEA
+408 
-416 PTATPVPSAVET
+416 PVPSAVET

-435 ANGYAIA
+435 ANGCAIA

-482 YMNPWRRDY
+482 YMNPWRRDD
-491 PRTPDMRGEAFTG
+491 PQTPDVRGEALTT
-504 EINLADFACFP
+504 EINLSDFACFP

-520 AVWDERA
+520 GVWDKR
-527 VNLEALSR
+527 VTNLDALSK
-535 LPKLTTLVL
+535 LPRLTTLVL
-544 DHCGLTESDLPT
+544 DHCGLTESDLLT
-556 IVQHAPQLTTLNI
+556 IAQHAPLLTTLNI
-569 SNSGITSVAAL
+569 SNSSITSVAAL
-580 ASLTKLES
+580 ASLTKLER
-588 LIISNTGVTT
+588 LMISNTGVTT
-598 LKPLANLTIR
+598 LTPLANLTIR
-608 QLLTENTAISSIN
+608 QLLTENTAIVSIN
-621 ELRGTRLV
+621 ELRGTRLA
-629 KCIRDWAC
+629 KCIRQWNC

-642 GYDVLGEMPQL
+642 GYDLLGEMPQL
-653 EQVNIV
+653 EEVTIN
-659 GMEGT
+659 GDEST
-664 QELVLDLSPL
+664 DKSLVLDLSPL
-674 ANAQNLVWVQVDC
+674 ANAQNLVWLDVGD

-693 NFVSSLPNLQ
+693 HFVSRLPNLR

-714 MMIGDATL
+714 MMIGEATL
-722 PENLGYIDFGANRI
+722 PETLAYIDFGGNRI
-736 TSMEELHLERLK
+736 TSLEELHLERLQ

-762 FSPMEQCTATETWIT
+762 FSQMEQCTATETWIT
-777 DQRDP
+777 DQHSPDM
-782 ANLMGWLGDS
+782 LMGWLGTS
-792 LRNALN
+792 LREALN

-822 IEWVFYEEQKNHDAW
+822 IEWVFYEEQKNHDDW
-837 QRREREVNNWGKY
+837 QRREREANNWDKY
-850 IDKYSDNGSDPLF
+850 IDKYSDNWSDPLF
-863 LKPNPTDADLPTM
+863 LMPNPTDADLPTM
-876 NPDAF
+876 NPDSF

-898 NQQAEGTWVLA
+898 NQQAEGTWVLP

-939 NRYNELYHLNLGDNA
+939 ERYNELYGLNLGDNA

-959 GIERLTTL
+959 GMERLATL
-967 NVLLVQRNN
+967 NVLLVQRNA
-976 ISDLSPLSDMTRLH
+976 IRDLSPLSDLTRIH
-990 SLNISWNPGITSI
+990 SLNISWNPAITSI

-1010 REALVNLDMA
+1010 RETLVNLDMA

-1027 PVGGMENLDHVRL
+1027 PVGGMENLDHLRI

-1046 HRISLDLAPLSGQT
+1046 HRIALDLAPLSGLT
-1060 HLKYLHILGA
+1060 GLKYLHVLGA
-1070 KLDNVEA
+1070 KLDNVDA
-1077 IGGMSGLLCIDLQN
+1077 ISSMSGLICINLQN
-1091 CGLTSAKL
+1091 CGMTSAKL

-1109 EINLERNFLRTL
+1109 EINLERNLLRTL
-1121 DGLDLSTLPQLKE
+1121 DELDLSTLPQLKE
-1134 INLGGNTIRDF
+1134 IALDGNAISDF

-1151 AITVYGQDWQNVTY
+1151 AITVYGRDWQNAAY

>member
-159 LHGGKLTFTETLKLL
+159 VHGGKLTFTETLKLL

-327 PAPSQHQKRLLIGIA
+327 PAPSQHQKRLMIGIA

-355 LGRDS
+355 LGRSS
-360 QSVPGPAPT
+360 QSLPVGPAPT
-369 EAPTD
+369 EAPTA
-374 VLVGLAPTEAP
+374 LPTEA
-385 TAIPTDAPTEAPT
+385 
-398 DVPTDVPTEA
+398 PTDVPTEA
-408 PTAIPTEA
+408 PTAIPTDA

-442 ADEAIPADALARIG
+442 ADEAIPTDALARIG

-504 EINLADFACFP
+504 EIDLADFACFP

-556 IVQHAPQLTTLNI
+556 IAQHAPQLTTLNI

-580 ASLTKLES
+580 ASLTKLER

-598 LKPLANLTIR
+598 LTPLANLTIR
-608 QLLTENTAISSIN
+608 QLLTENTAIASIN

-629 KCIRDWAC
+629 KCIRQWNC

-653 EQVNIV
+653 EEVNIA
-659 GMEGT
+659 GDEST
-664 QELVLDLSPL
+664 KELVLDLSPL
-674 ANAQNLVWVQVDC
+674 ANAQNLVWLDVGY

-722 PENLGYIDFGANRI
+722 PESLVYLDFGGNRI
-736 TSMEELHLERLK
+736 TSLEELHLERLQ

-777 DQRDP
+777 DQQDP
-782 ANLMGWLGDS
+782 ANLMGWLGES

-803 FITQKMLDNVIGV
+803 VVTQKMLDNVIGV

-822 IEWVFYEEQKNHDAW
+822 IEWVFYEEQKNHDTW

-850 IDKYSDNGSDPLF
+850 IDKYSDNGSDPL
-863 LKPNPTDADLPTM
+863 LLTPNPTDENLPVM

-976 ISDLSPLSDMTRLH
+976 ISDLSPLSDLTRLH
-990 SLNISWNPGITSI
+990 LLNISWNPGITSI
-1003 EPLAQGM
+1003 EPLGQGM
-1010 REALVNLDMA
+1010 QKTLVNLDMA

-1027 PVGGMENLDHVRL
+1027 PVGGMENLDHLRI

-1046 HRISLDLAPLSGQT
+1046 HRISLDLAPLSGLT
-1060 HLKYLHILGA
+1060 HLKYLHIFGA

-1077 IGGMSGLLCIDLQN
+1077 ISSMSGLICIDLPN

-1109 EINLERNFLRTL
+1109 EIVLERNFLRTL

>member
-360 QSVPGPAPT
+360 QSVPTPIPT

-374 VLVGLAPTEAP
+374 VLVGLASTEAP
-385 TAIPTDAPTEAPT
+385 TTIPTDAPTEA
-398 DVPTDVPTEA
+398 PTDVPTEA

-504 EINLADFACFP
+504 EIDLAEFTYFP

-544 DHCGLTESDLPT
+544 DHCGLTESDLLT
-556 IVQHAPQLTTLNI
+556 IVQRAPQLTTLNI

-580 ASLTKLES
+580 ASLTKLER
-588 LIISNTGVTT
+588 LMISNTGVTT
-598 LKPLANLTIR
+598 LTPLANLTIR

-674 ANAQNLVWVQVDC
+674 ANARNLRWVQVDC

-693 NFVSSLPNLQ
+693 NFVSSLQNLQ

-722 PENLGYIDFGANRI
+722 PETLVYIDFGGNCI
-736 TSMEELHLERLK
+736 TSLEEIHFERLK
-748 KLEYISLH
+748 KLEYVSLGYNH
-756 ANFITD
+756 ITD
-762 FSPMEQCTATETWIT
+762 FSPMEQCTATETCIT
-777 DQRDP
+777 NQRDP
-782 ANLMGWLGDS
+782 ANLMGWLGES

-803 FITQKMLDNVIGV
+803 FVTQKMLDNVIGV

-837 QRREREVNNWGKY
+837 QRREREVNNWSKY
-850 IDKYSDNGSDPLF
+850 IDKYSDNGSDSLF

-939 NRYNELYHLNLGDNA
+939 DRFNELYHLNLGDNA

-959 GIERLTTL
+959 GMERLTTL

-976 ISDLSPLSDMTRLH
+976 ISDLSPLSDLTRLH

-1003 EPLAQGM
+1003 APLGQGL

-1027 PVGGMENLDHVRL
+1027 PVGGMENLDHLRI
-1040 GDDWNS
+1040 GDDWNG
-1046 HRISLDLAPLSGQT
+1046 HRISLDLAPLSGLT
-1060 HLKYLHILGA
+1060 HLKYLHIFGA

-1077 IGGMSGLLCIDLQN
+1077 ISGMSGLICIDLPN

-1109 EINLERNFLRTL
+1109 EIVLERNFLRTL

>member
-319 LYGKNAPA
+319 LYGKNTPA

-342 ALLVLIMVGVGVL
+342 ALLVLIMVGVGVQL
-355 LGRDS
+355 WRSS
-360 QSVPGPAPT
+360 QSLPVGP
-369 EAPTD
+369 
-374 VLVGLAPTEAP
+374 APTEAP
-385 TAIPTDAPTEAPT
+385 TAIPTDAPTEIPT
-398 DVPTDVPTEA
+398 EIPTALPTEAPTDVPTEA

-504 EINLADFACFP
+504 EIDLADFVCFP

-535 LPKLTTLVL
+535 LPQLTTLVL
-544 DHCGLTESDLPT
+544 DHCGLTESDLLT

-588 LIISNTGVTT
+588 LMISNTGVTT
-598 LKPLANLTIR
+598 LTPLANLTIR
-608 QLLTENTAISSIN
+608 QLLTENTAIASIN

-653 EQVNIV
+653 EEVNIA
-659 GMEGT
+659 GDEST
-664 QELVLDLSPL
+664 KELVLDLSPL
-674 ANAQNLVWVQVDC
+674 AKAQNLVWLDVGY

-722 PENLGYIDFGANRI
+722 PESLVYLDFGGNCI
-736 TSMEELHLERLK
+736 TSLEELHLERLQ

-777 DQRDP
+777 DQHSPDMM
-782 ANLMGWLGDS
+782 MGWLGDS
-792 LRNALN
+792 LRQALN

-816 TVRDGE
+816 SIRDGE

-837 QRREREVNNWGKY
+837 QRRERELLEYKWMEYVY
-850 IDKYSDNGSDPLF
+850 KYSDNWSDPLL

-876 NPDAF
+876 NPDAL
-881 DLSELQY
+881 DLSVLQY

-939 NRYNELYHLNLGDNA
+939 NRFNELYNLNLGDNNM
-954 ITSLS
+954 TSLS
-959 GIERLTTL
+959 GVERLTTL
-967 NVLLVQRNN
+967 TSLHVQRNN
-976 ISDLSPLSDMTRLH
+976 ISDLSPLSDLTRIYALD
-990 SLNISWNPGITSI
+990 ISWNPGITSI

-1027 PVGGMENLDHVRL
+1027 PVGGMENLDHLRI
-1040 GDDWNS
+1040 GDDWNG
-1046 HRISLDLAPLSGQT
+1046 HRISLDLAPLSGLT
-1060 HLKYLHILGA
+1060 HLKYLHIFGA

-1077 IGGMSGLLCIDLQN
+1077 ISSMSGLICIDLPN

-1099 TALNGHPLTT
+1099 TALNGHPLA
-1109 EINLERNFLRTL
+1109 ESISLERNFLRTL
-1121 DGLDLSTLPQLKE
+1121 DGLDLSTLPELKE
-1134 INLGGNTIRDF
+1134 IILGGNTIRDF

>member
-319 LYGKNAPA
+319 LYGKNVPA
-327 PAPSQHQKRLLIGIA
+327 PAPSQHQKRLMIGIA

-355 LGRDS
+355 LGRGS

-374 VLVGLAPTEAP
+374 VLVGLASTEAP
-385 TAIPTDAPTEAPT
+385 TALPTDAPTEA
-398 DVPTDVPTEA
+398 PTDVPTEA

-504 EINLADFACFP
+504 EIDLAEFACFP
-515 NLQYL
+515 KLQYL

-588 LIISNTGVTT
+588 LMISNTGVTT
-598 LKPLANLTIR
+598 LTPLANLTIR

-674 ANAQNLVWVQVDC
+674 AKAQNLVWLDVGY

-736 TSMEELHLERLK
+736 TSLEELHLERLQ

-762 FSPMEQCTATETWIT
+762 FSPMEQCTATETWIA
-777 DQRDP
+777 DQHSPDMM
-782 ANLMGWLGDS
+782 MGWLGDS
-792 LRNALN
+792 LRQALN

-876 NPDAF
+876 NPDAL
-881 DLSELQY
+881 DLSVLQY

-939 NRYNELYHLNLGDNA
+939 DRYNELYALNLGYNN
-954 ITSLS
+954 ITDLS

-967 NVLLVQRNN
+967 NNLYVQHNAIR
-976 ISDLSPLSDMTRLH
+976 DLSPLG
-990 SLNISWNPGITSI
+990 SLTNIYTLDISWNPGITSI
-1003 EPLAQGM
+1003 EPLGQGLQK
-1010 REALVNLDMA
+1010 ALVNLDMA

-1046 HRISLDLAPLSGQT
+1046 HRISLDLAPLSGLT
-1060 HLKYLHILGA
+1060 RLEYLHIFGA

-1077 IGGMSGLLCIDLQN
+1077 ISSMSGLICIDLPN

-1109 EINLERNFLRTL
+1109 EIVLERNFLRTL

>member
-110 SSFFREAQKVAKFD
+110 SSFFREAQKVARFD

-159 LHGGKLTFTETLKLL
+159 VHGGKLTFTETLKLL

-360 QSVPGPAPT
+360 QSVPVGP
-369 EAPTD
+369 
-374 VLVGLAPTEAP
+374 APTEAP
-385 TAIPTDAPTEAPT
+385 TAIPTDAPTEIPT
-398 DVPTDVPTEA
+398 ALPTEA
-408 PTAIPTEA
+408 PTEAPTDVPTEA

-491 PRTPDMRGEAFTG
+491 PQTPDVRGEALTT

-556 IVQHAPQLTTLNI
+556 IAQHAPQLTTLNI

-580 ASLTKLES
+580 ASLTKLER
-588 LIISNTGVTT
+588 LMISNTGVTT
-598 LKPLANLTIR
+598 LTPLANLTIR

-674 ANAQNLVWVQVDC
+674 ANARNLRWVQVGY

-722 PENLGYIDFGANRI
+722 PESLVYLDFGGNRI
-736 TSMEELHLERLK
+736 TSLEELHLERLQ

-777 DQRDP
+777 DQQDP
-782 ANLMGWLGDS
+782 ANLMGWLGES

-803 FITQKMLDNVIGV
+803 VVTQKMLDNVIGV

-876 NPDAF
+876 NPDAL
-881 DLSELQY
+881 DLSVLQY

-939 NRYNELYHLNLGDNA
+939 NRFNELYHLNLGDNA

-976 ISDLSPLSDMTRLH
+976 ISDLSPLSDLTRIH
-990 SLNISWNPGITSI
+990 TLNISWNPGITSI
-1003 EPLAQGM
+1003 EPLGQGM
-1010 REALVNLDMA
+1010 QKTLVNLDMA

-1027 PVGGMENLDHVRL
+1027 PVGGMKNLDHVRL
-1040 GDDWNS
+1040 GDDWNG
-1046 HRISLDLAPLSGQT
+1046 HRISLNLAPLANMT
-1060 HLKYLHILGA
+1060 HLKYLHIFGA
-1070 KLDNVEA
+1070 KLDNVEVVSS
-1077 IGGMSGLLCIDLQN
+1077 MSGLICIDLQN

-1109 EINLERNFLRTL
+1109 EIILERNFLRTL

>member
-360 QSVPGPAPT
+360 QSVPTP
-369 EAPTD
+369 
-374 VLVGLAPTEAP
+374 
-385 TAIPTDAPTEAPT
+385 IPTEAPT
-398 DVPTDVPTEA
+398 DVPAGLASTEA
-408 PTAIPTEA
+408 PTALPTEA

-482 YMNPWRRDY
+482 YMNPWRRDF
-491 PRTPDMRGEAFTG
+491 PQTPDVRGEALTT
-504 EINLADFACFP
+504 EINLAEFACFP

-556 IVQHAPQLTTLNI
+556 IAQHAPQLTTLNI

-580 ASLTKLES
+580 ASLTKLER

-598 LKPLANLTIR
+598 LTPLANLTIR
-608 QLLTENTAISSIN
+608 QLLTENTAIASIN

-629 KCIRDWAC
+629 KCIRQWNC

-653 EQVNIV
+653 EEVNIA
-659 GMEGT
+659 GDEST
-664 QELVLDLSPL
+664 KELVLDLSPL
-674 ANAQNLVWVQVDC
+674 ANAQNLVWLDVGY

-722 PENLGYIDFGANRI
+722 PESLVYLDFGGNCI
-736 TSMEELHLERLK
+736 TSLEELHLERLK

-777 DQRDP
+777 DQHSPDM
-782 ANLMGWLGDS
+782 LMGWLGTS

-803 FITQKMLDNVIGV
+803 VVTQKMLDNVIGV

-863 LKPNPTDADLPTM
+863 LTPNPTDENLPVM

-909 KLPIHWLILSNCGLT
+909 KLPIHWLILSNCELT

-939 NRYNELYHLNLGDNA
+939 NRFNELYHLNLGDNA

-976 ISDLSPLSDMTRLH
+976 ISDLSPLSDLTRLH
-990 SLNISWNPGITSI
+990 LLNISWNPGITSI

-1040 GDDWNS
+1040 GDDWNG
-1046 HRISLDLAPLSGQT
+1046 HRISLNLAPLANMT

-1091 CGLTSAKL
+1091 CGMTSAKL

-1109 EINLERNFLRTL
+1109 GIVLERNFLRTL

-1151 AITVYGQDWQNVTY
+1151 AITVYGQEWQNVTY

>member
-10 CMSQKDSQQETCPAC
+10 CMGQKDSQQETCPAC

-198 LMLAK
+198 LMLTK

-355 LGRDS
+355 LGRGS
-360 QSVPGPAPT
+360 QSVPA
-369 EAPTD
+369 
-374 VLVGLAPTEAP
+374 GLAPTEAP
-385 TAIPTDAPTEAPT
+385 T
-398 DVPTDVPTEA
+398 V
-408 PTAIPTEA
+408 IPTEA

-435 ANGYAIA
+435 ANGCAIA
-442 ADEAIPADALARIG
+442 ADEDIPADALARIG

-482 YMNPWRRDY
+482 YMNPWRRDD
-491 PRTPDMRGEAFTG
+491 PQTPDVRGEALTT
-504 EINLADFACFP
+504 EINLSDFACFP

-520 AVWDERA
+520 GVWDKR
-527 VNLEALSR
+527 VTNIDALSK
-535 LPKLTTLVL
+535 LPRLTTLVL
-544 DHCGLTESDLPT
+544 DHCGLTESELLT
-556 IVQHAPQLTTLNI
+556 IAQHAPLLTTLNI
-569 SNSGITSVAAL
+569 SNSSITSVAAL
-580 ASLTKLES
+580 ASLTKLER
-588 LIISNTGVTT
+588 LMISNTGVTT
-598 LKPLANLTIR
+598 LTPLANLTIR
-608 QLLTENTAISSIN
+608 QLMTENTAIVSIN
-621 ELRGTRLV
+621 ELRGTRLA
-629 KCIRDWAC
+629 KCIRQWNC

-642 GYDVLGEMPQL
+642 GYDLLGEMPQL
-653 EQVNIV
+653 EEVTIN
-659 GMEGT
+659 GDEST
-664 QELVLDLSPL
+664 DKSLVLDLSPL
-674 ANAQNLVWVQVDC
+674 ANAQNLVWLDVGH

-693 NFVSSLPNLQ
+693 NFVSRLPNLR

-714 MMIGDATL
+714 MMIGEATL
-722 PENLGYIDFGANRI
+722 PETLAYIDFGGNRI
-736 TSMEELHLERLK
+736 TSLEELHLERLQ

-762 FSPMEQCTATETWIT
+762 FSPLEQCTATETWIT
-777 DQRDP
+777 DQHSPDM
-782 ANLMGWLGDS
+782 LMGWLGTS
-792 LRNALN
+792 LREARICR
-798 LPPKA
+798 PRRSSRRKCW
-803 FITQKMLDNVIGV
+803 IT
-816 TVRDGE
+816 
-822 IEWVFYEEQKNHDAW
+822 
-837 QRREREVNNWGKY
+837 
-850 IDKYSDNGSDPLF
+850 
-863 LKPNPTDADLPTM
+863 
-876 NPDAF
+876 
-881 DLSELQY
+881 
-888 FRHLHYFQLR
+888 
-898 NQQAEGTWVLA
+898 
-909 KLPIHWLILSNCGLT
+909 
-924 DADMPYITAINVDDG
+924 
-939 NRYNELYHLNLGDNA
+939 
-954 ITSLS
+954 
-959 GIERLTTL
+959 
-967 NVLLVQRNN
+967 
-976 ISDLSPLSDMTRLH
+976 
-990 SLNISWNPGITSI
+990 
-1003 EPLAQGM
+1003 
-1010 REALVNLDMA
+1010 
-1020 GLAVDLT
+1020 
-1027 PVGGMENLDHVRL
+1027 
-1040 GDDWNS
+1040 
-1046 HRISLDLAPLSGQT
+1046 
-1060 HLKYLHILGA
+1060 
-1070 KLDNVEA
+1070 
-1077 IGGMSGLLCIDLQN
+1077 
-1091 CGLTSAKL
+1091 
-1099 TALNGHPLTT
+1099 
-1109 EINLERNFLRTL
+1109 
-1121 DGLDLSTLPQLKE
+1121 
-1134 INLGGNTIRDF
+1134 
-1145 SMFDGT
+1145 
-1151 AITVYGQDWQNVTY
+1151 

>member
-10 CMSQKDSQQETCPAC
+10 CMGQKDSQQETCPAC

-159 LHGGKLTFTETLKLL
+159 LHGGKLTFNETLKLL

-198 LMLAK
+198 LMLTK

-319 LYGKNAPA
+319 LYGESAS
-327 PAPSQHQKRLLIGIA
+327 APSPHQKRLMIGIA

-355 LGRDS
+355 LGHGG
-360 QSVPGPAPT
+360 QSVPVVITQT
-369 EAPTD
+369 EAPTER
-374 VLVGLAPTEAP
+374 PTEA
-385 TAIPTDAPTEAPT
+385 
-398 DVPTDVPTEA
+398 
-408 PTAIPTEA
+408 
-416 PTATPVPSAVET
+416 ATPVPSAVET

-435 ANGYAIA
+435 ANGCAIA

-482 YMNPWRRDY
+482 YMNPWRRDD
-491 PRTPDMRGEAFTG
+491 PQTPDVRGEALTT
-504 EINLADFACFP
+504 EINLADFACLP

-544 DHCGLTESDLPT
+544 DHCGLTESDLLT
-556 IVQHAPQLTTLNI
+556 IAQHAPLLTTLNI
-569 SNSGITSVAAL
+569 SNSSITSVAAL
-580 ASLTKLES
+580 ASLTKLER
-588 LIISNTGVTT
+588 LMISNTGVTT
-598 LKPLANLTIR
+598 LTPLANLTIR
-608 QLLTENTAISSIN
+608 QLMTENTAIVSIN
-621 ELRGTRLV
+621 ELRGTRLA
-629 KCIRDWAC
+629 KCIRQWNC

-642 GYDVLGEMPQL
+642 GYDLLGEMP
-653 EQVNIV
+653 
-659 GMEGT
+659 
-664 QELVLDLSPL
+664 
-674 ANAQNLVWVQVDC
+674 
-687 VGVQDI
+687 
-693 NFVSSLPNLQ
+693 
-703 YLLIATSNLTS
+703 
-714 MMIGDATL
+714 
-722 PENLGYIDFGANRI
+722 
-736 TSMEELHLERLK
+736 
-748 KLEYISLH
+748 
-756 ANFITD
+756 
-762 FSPMEQCTATETWIT
+762 
-777 DQRDP
+777 
-782 ANLMGWLGDS
+782 
-792 LRNALN
+792 
-798 LPPKA
+798 
-803 FITQKMLDNVIGV
+803 
-816 TVRDGE
+816 
-822 IEWVFYEEQKNHDAW
+822 
-837 QRREREVNNWGKY
+837 
-850 IDKYSDNGSDPLF
+850 
-863 LKPNPTDADLPTM
+863 
-876 NPDAF
+876 
-881 DLSELQY
+881 
-888 FRHLHYFQLR
+888 
-898 NQQAEGTWVLA
+898 
-909 KLPIHWLILSNCGLT
+909 
-924 DADMPYITAINVDDG
+924 
-939 NRYNELYHLNLGDNA
+939 
-954 ITSLS
+954 
-959 GIERLTTL
+959 
-967 NVLLVQRNN
+967 
-976 ISDLSPLSDMTRLH
+976 
-990 SLNISWNPGITSI
+990 
-1003 EPLAQGM
+1003 
-1010 REALVNLDMA
+1010 
-1020 GLAVDLT
+1020 
-1027 PVGGMENLDHVRL
+1027 
-1040 GDDWNS
+1040 
-1046 HRISLDLAPLSGQT
+1046 
-1060 HLKYLHILGA
+1060 
-1070 KLDNVEA
+1070 
-1077 IGGMSGLLCIDLQN
+1077 
-1091 CGLTSAKL
+1091 
-1099 TALNGHPLTT
+1099 
-1109 EINLERNFLRTL
+1109 
-1121 DGLDLSTLPQLKE
+1121 
-1134 INLGGNTIRDF
+1134 
-1145 SMFDGT
+1145 
-1151 AITVYGQDWQNVTY
+1151 

>member
-342 ALLVLIMVGVGVL
+342 ALLVLIMVGVGVQL
-355 LGRDS
+355 WRSS
-360 QSVPGPAPT
+360 QSLPVGPAPT
-369 EAPTD
+369 EAPTAMPTD
-374 VLVGLAPTEAP
+374 APTE
-385 TAIPTDAPTEAPT
+385 TPTEAPT
-398 DVPTDVPTEA
+398 DV
-408 PTAIPTEA
+408 PTEA
-416 PTATPVPSAVET
+416 PTATPVPSAVKT

-482 YMNPWRRDY
+482 YMNPWRRDF
-491 PRTPDMRGEAFTG
+491 PQTPDVRGEALTT
-504 EINLADFACFP
+504 EINLAEFTCFP

-544 DHCGLTESDLPT
+544 DHCGLTESDLLT

-598 LKPLANLTIR
+598 LTPLANLTIR
-608 QLLTENTAISSIN
+608 QLLTENTAIASIN

-653 EQVNIV
+653 EEVNIA
-659 GMEGT
+659 GDEST
-664 QELVLDLSPL
+664 KELVLDLSPL
-674 ANAQNLVWVQVDC
+674 ANAQNLVWLDVGY

-722 PENLGYIDFGANRI
+722 PENLGYIDFGGNRI
-736 TSMEELHLERLK
+736 TSLEELHLERLK

-762 FSPMEQCTATETWIT
+762 FSQMEQCTATETWIT
-777 DQRDP
+777 DQHSPDMM
-782 ANLMGWLGDS
+782 MGWLGES

-803 FITQKMLDNVIGV
+803 VVTQKMLDNVIGV

-850 IDKYSDNGSDPLF
+850 IDKYSDNGSDPL
-863 LKPNPTDADLPTM
+863 LLTPNPTDADLPTM

-898 NQQAEGTWVLA
+898 NQRAEGTWVLP

-939 NRYNELYHLNLGDNA
+939 NRFNELYHLNLGDNA

-976 ISDLSPLSDMTRLH
+976 ISDLSPLSDLTRLH

-1010 REALVNLDMA
+1010 RETLVNLDMA

-1040 GDDWNS
+1040 GDDWNG
-1046 HRISLDLAPLSGQT
+1046 HRISLDLAPLSGLT
-1060 HLKYLHILGA
+1060 RLEYLHIFGA
-1070 KLDNVEA
+1070 KLDNVDA
-1077 IGGMSGLLCIDLQN
+1077 ISSMSGLICIDLPN

-1109 EINLERNFLRTL
+1109 GIVLERNFLRTL

-1151 AITVYGQDWQNVTY
+1151 AITVYGQDWQNATY

>member
-10 CMSQKDSQQETCPAC
+10 CMGQKDSQQETCPAC

-198 LMLAK
+198 LMLTK

-374 VLVGLAPTEAP
+374 VPAGLAPTE
-385 TAIPTDAPTEAPT
+385 
-398 DVPTDVPTEA
+398 
-408 PTAIPTEA
+408 IPTEA
-416 PTATPVPSAVET
+416 PTAAPVPSAVET

-435 ANGYAIA
+435 ANGCAIA

-482 YMNPWRRDY
+482 YMNPWRHDD
-491 PRTPDMRGEAFTG
+491 PQTPDVRGEALTT
-504 EINLADFACFP
+504 EINLAEFTCFP

-520 AVWDERA
+520 AVWDKRA

-544 DHCGLTESDLPT
+544 DHCGLAESDLPT

-580 ASLTKLES
+580 ASLTKLER
-588 LIISNTGVTT
+588 LMISNTGVTT
-598 LKPLANLTIR
+598 LTPLANLTIR

-629 KCIRDWAC
+629 KCIRQWNC

-653 EQVNIV
+653 EEVNIA
-659 GMEGT
+659 GDEST
-664 QELVLDLSPL
+664 KELVLDLSPL
-674 ANAQNLVWVQVDC
+674 ANAQNLVWLDVGY

-722 PENLGYIDFGANRI
+722 PESLVYLDFGGNCI
-736 TSMEELHLERLK
+736 TSLEELHLERLQ

-782 ANLMGWLGDS
+782 ANLMGWLGES

-803 FITQKMLDNVIGV
+803 VVTQKMLDNVIGV

-850 IDKYSDNGSDPLF
+850 VDKYSDNWSDPLF

-898 NQQAEGTWVLA
+898 NQQAEGTWVLP

-939 NRYNELYHLNLGDNA
+939 ERYNELYSLNLGNNA

-959 GIERLTTL
+959 GMERLATL
-967 NVLLVQRNN
+967 NVLLVQRNS
-976 ISDLSPLSDMTRLH
+976 ISDLSPLSDLTRIHL
-990 SLNISWNPGITSI
+990 LNISWNPAITSI

-1010 REALVNLDMA
+1010 RETLVNLDMA

-1027 PVGGMENLDHVRL
+1027 PVGGMENLDHLRI

-1046 HRISLDLAPLSGQT
+1046 HRISLDLAPLSGLT
-1060 HLKYLHILGA
+1060 RLEYLHIFGA
-1070 KLDNVEA
+1070 KLDNVDA
-1077 IGGMSGLLCIDLQN
+1077 ISSMSGLICINLQN
-1091 CGLTSAKL
+1091 CGMTSAKL

-1121 DGLDLSTLPQLKE
+1121 DELDLSTLPQLKE
-1134 INLGGNTIRDF
+1134 IALDGNAISDF

-1151 AITVYGQDWQNVTY
+1151 AITVYGRDWQNAAY

>member
-10 CMSQKDSQQETCPAC
+10 CMGQKDSQQETCPAC

-198 LMLAK
+198 LMLTK

-374 VLVGLAPTEAP
+374 VPAGLAPTE
-385 TAIPTDAPTEAPT
+385 
-398 DVPTDVPTEA
+398 
-408 PTAIPTEA
+408 IPTEA
-416 PTATPVPSAVET
+416 PTAAPVPSAVET

-435 ANGYAIA
+435 ANGCAIA

-482 YMNPWRRDY
+482 YMNPWRHDD
-491 PRTPDMRGEAFTG
+491 PQTPDVRGEALTT
-504 EINLADFACFP
+504 EINLAEFTCFP

-520 AVWDERA
+520 AVWDKRA

-544 DHCGLTESDLPT
+544 DHCGLAESDLPT

-580 ASLTKLES
+580 ASLTKLER
-588 LIISNTGVTT
+588 LMISNTGVTT
-598 LKPLANLTIR
+598 LTPLANLTIR

-629 KCIRDWAC
+629 KCIRQWNC

-653 EQVNIV
+653 EEVNIA
-659 GMEGT
+659 GDEST
-664 QELVLDLSPL
+664 KELVLDLSPL
-674 ANAQNLVWVQVDC
+674 ANAQNLVWLDVGY

-722 PENLGYIDFGANRI
+722 PESLVYLDFGGNCI
-736 TSMEELHLERLK
+736 TSLEELHLERLQ

-782 ANLMGWLGDS
+782 ANLMGWLGES

-803 FITQKMLDNVIGV
+803 VVTQKMLDNVIGV

-850 IDKYSDNGSDPLF
+850 VDKYSDNWSDPLF
-863 LKPNPTDADLPTM
+863 LMPNPTDADLPTM
-876 NPDAF
+876 NLDSF

-898 NQQAEGTWVLA
+898 NQQAEGTWVLP

-939 NRYNELYHLNLGDNA
+939 ERYNELYSLNLGNNA

-959 GIERLTTL
+959 GMERLATL
-967 NVLLVQRNN
+967 NVLLVQRNS
-976 ISDLSPLSDMTRLH
+976 ISDLSPLSDLTRIHL
-990 SLNISWNPGITSI
+990 LNISWNPGITSI

-1010 REALVNLDMA
+1010 RETLVNLDMA

-1046 HRISLDLAPLSGQT
+1046 HRISLDLAPLSGLT
-1060 HLKYLHILGA
+1060 HLKYLHIVGA

-1077 IGGMSGLLCIDLQN
+1077 ISSMSGLICINLQN
-1091 CGLTSAKL
+1091 CGMTSAKL

-1121 DGLDLSTLPQLKE
+1121 DELDLSTLPQLKE
-1134 INLGGNTIRDF
+1134 IALDGNAISDF

-1151 AITVYGQDWQNVTY
+1151 AITVYGRDWQNAAY

>member
-1 MDDQNRCMR
+1 MEEQNRCMR
-10 CMSQKDSQQETCPAC
+10 CMRAKDAQQDACPSC

-73 PVAIKEYFPSG
+73 PVAIKEYFPAG

-110 SSFFREAQKVAKFD
+110 NSFFREAQKVARFD

-159 LHGGKLTFTETLKLL
+159 MHGGKLSFTETLKLL

-183 LHRASTWHRDISPEN
+183 LHQAQTLHRDISPEN
-198 LMLAK
+198 LMLSK

-216 ESDREKKTRVLMIR
+216 ESDREKKTRVLMVR
-230 AGYSPVEMYSSTGE
+230 AGYSPVEMYSSMGE

-250 VYSMAA
+250 VYAMAA

-280 PPSALGVKDISHAQ
+280 PPSALGVKDITREQ
-294 EAALLKGMAV
+294 EEALLKGMAV
-304 QVKSRYQTMEEFFDG
+304 QLKNRCQTMKEFYQK
-319 LYGKNAPA
+319 LYGEEEAAIDPKV
-327 PAPSQHQKRLLIGIA
+327 QGRQRLLMGGIA
-342 ALLVLIMVGVGVL
+342 AMLLVIVLGLGVL
-355 LGRDS
+355 LGRNS
-360 QSVPGPAPT
+360 QSVPAGIVPTEVPSETATDIPTETPT
-369 EAPTD
+369 EA
-374 VLVGLAPTEAP
+374 AN
-385 TAIPTDAPTEAPT
+385 
-398 DVPTDVPTEA
+398 
-408 PTAIPTEA
+408 
-416 PTATPVPSAVET
+416 ATSAPSALET
-428 ALRDFLN
+428 ALRTFLN

-442 ADEAIPADALARIG
+442 ADDAIPTDALARIG
-456 GVRLLEGNIDF
+456 GARMLEGTV
-467 TFLTDEGELEYRDSF
+467 TFCFLDEEGALEENDAF
-482 YMNPWRRDY
+482 FMNPWRRDY
-491 PRTPDMRGEAFTG
+491 PRTPDARGEALTT
-504 EINLADFACFP
+504 EIDLADFTCFP
-515 NLQYL
+515 NLTYL
-520 AVWDERA
+520 GVWDQR
-527 VNLEALSR
+527 VTNLGALAS
-535 LPKLTTLVL
+535 LPQLTTLVL
-544 DHCGLTESDLPT
+544 DHCGLTDDDLQT
-556 IVQHAPQLTTLNI
+556 LVQCAPQLTTLNI
-569 SNSGITSVAAL
+569 GSNDLTTVAPL

-588 LIISNTGVTT
+588 LILCNTDITT
-598 LKPLANLTIR
+598 LTPLANLTIR
-608 QLLTENTAISSIN
+608 QLLTENTAIASIN
-621 ELRGTRLV
+621 ELRGTQLV
-629 KCIRDWAC
+629 QCIREWAC

-659 GMEGT
+659 GNEST
-664 QELVLDLSPL
+664 HEFVLDLSPL
-674 ANAQNLVWVQVDC
+674 ANAKNLWWLYIH
-687 VGVQDI
+687 DI
-693 NFVSSLPNLQ
+693 YVNDIMFVNELTNLQ
-703 YLLIATSNLTS
+703 YLFVANSNLTS

-722 PENLGYIDFGANRI
+722 PENLEYIDFGGNCI
-736 TSMEELHLERLK
+736 TSLEEIHFERLQ
-748 KLEYISLH
+748 KLNYVSL
-756 ANFITD
+756 NNNCITD
-762 FSPMEQCTATETWIT
+762 FSPMAQCVAKEQHTN
-777 DQRDP
+777 DQHSPDW
-782 ANLMGWLGDS
+782 LMPHLGES

-803 FITQKMLDNVIGV
+803 VVTQKMLDNVIGV

-822 IEWVFYEEQKNHDAW
+822 IEWVFYEEQPNHDDW
-837 QRREREVNNWGKY
+837 QRREREVINWSKY
-850 IDKYSDNGSDPLF
+850 VDKYSDNWDDSLR
-863 LKPNPTDADLPTM
+863 LYAAPTDDLLPTM

-898 NQQAEGTWVLA
+898 NQQAEGTWVLP
-909 KLPIHWLILSNCGLT
+909 KLALHWLILSNCGLT
-924 DADMPYITAINVDDG
+924 DADMPYITAINVDEND
-939 NRYNELYHLNLGDNA
+939 RFNELYALNLGYNS
-954 ITSLS
+954 ITDLS

-967 NVLLVQRNN
+967 TNLHLQHND
-976 ISDLSPLSDMTRLH
+976 IHDLSPLESLTRIDTLD
-990 SLNISWNPGITSI
+990 ISWNPAITSI

-1010 REALVNLDMA
+1010 RETLVNLDMA

-1027 PVGGMENLDHVRL
+1027 PVSSMENLDHLRI

-1046 HRISLDLAPLSGQT
+1046 HRISLDLAPLANMT

-1077 IGGMSGLLCIDLQN
+1077 ISSMSGLLCIDLQN

-1099 TALNGHPLTT
+1099 SVCNGHPLV
-1109 EINLERNFLRTL
+1109 ESINLERNFLNAL
-1121 DGLDLSTLPQLKE
+1121 DSLVLASLPKLQE

-1145 SMFDGT
+1145 SIFDGT
-1151 AITVYGQDWQNVTY
+1151 GITVWGMDWQNASE

>member
-327 PAPSQHQKRLLIGIA
+327 PAPSQHQKRLMIGIA
-342 ALLVLIMVGVGVL
+342 ALLVLIMVGVGVQL
-355 LGRDS
+355 WRSS
-360 QSVPGPAPT
+360 QSLPVGPAPT
-369 EAPTD
+369 EAPTTIPTD
-374 VLVGLAPTEAP
+374 APTEIPTEIP
-385 TAIPTDAPTEAPT
+385 TALPTEAPTEAPT
-398 DVPTDVPTEA
+398 DV
-408 PTAIPTEA
+408 PTEA

-504 EINLADFACFP
+504 EIDLADFACFP

-556 IVQHAPQLTTLNI
+556 IAQHAPQLTTLNI

-598 LKPLANLTIR
+598 LTPLANLTIR

-653 EQVNIV
+653 EEVNIA
-659 GMEGT
+659 GDEST
-664 QELVLDLSPL
+664 KELVLDLSPL
-674 ANAQNLVWVQVDC
+674 AKAQNLVWLDVGY

-722 PENLGYIDFGANRI
+722 PESLVYLDFGGNCI
-736 TSMEELHLERLK
+736 TSLEELHLERLQ

-777 DQRDP
+777 DQHSPDMM
-782 ANLMGWLGDS
+782 MGWLGAS
-792 LRNALN
+792 LREALN

-803 FITQKMLDNVIGV
+803 FVSQRMLDNVIGV

-876 NPDAF
+876 NPDAL
-881 DLSELQY
+881 DLSVLQY

-939 NRYNELYHLNLGDNA
+939 NRFNELYHLNLGDNA

-976 ISDLSPLSDMTRLH
+976 ISDLSPLSDLTRLH

-1003 EPLAQGM
+1003 EPLGQGLQKTLTM
-1010 REALVNLDMA
+1010 LDMA

-1027 PVGGMENLDHVRL
+1027 PLGGMENLGHVRL
-1040 GDDWNS
+1040 GDDWNG
-1046 HRISLDLAPLSGQT
+1046 HRISLDLAPLSGLT
-1060 HLKYLHILGA
+1060 RLEYLHIFGA
-1070 KLDNVEA
+1070 KLDNVDA
-1077 IGGMSGLLCIDLQN
+1077 ISSMSGLICIDLQN

-1109 EINLERNFLRTL
+1109 EIVLERNFLRTL
-1121 DGLDLSTLPQLKE
+1121 DGLDLSTLPELKE
-1134 INLGGNTIRDF
+1134 VNLGGNTIRDF

>member
-110 SSFFREAQKVAKFD
+110 SSFFREAQKVARFD

-159 LHGGKLTFTETLKLL
+159 VHGGKLTFTETLKLL

-319 LYGKNAPA
+319 LYGKNTPA

-342 ALLVLIMVGVGVL
+342 ALLVLIMVGVGVQL
-355 LGRDS
+355 WRSS
-360 QSVPGPAPT
+360 QSLPVGPAPT
-369 EAPTD
+369 EAPTA
-374 VLVGLAPTEAP
+374 L
-385 TAIPTDAPTEAPT
+385 PTEAPT

-504 EINLADFACFP
+504 EINLAEFACFP

-544 DHCGLTESDLPT
+544 DHCGLTESDLLT
-556 IVQHAPQLTTLNI
+556 IAQHAPQLTTLNI

-588 LIISNTGVTT
+588 LIISNTDVTT
-598 LKPLANLTIR
+598 LTPLANLTIR

-653 EQVNIV
+653 EEVNIA
-659 GMEGT
+659 GDEST
-664 QELVLDLSPL
+664 KELVLDLSPL
-674 ANAQNLVWVQVDC
+674 AKAQNLVWLGVGY

-722 PENLGYIDFGANRI
+722 PENLGYIDFGGNCI
-736 TSMEELHLERLK
+736 TSLEELHLERLQ

-777 DQRDP
+777 DQHSPDMM
-782 ANLMGWLGDS
+782 MGWLGAS
-792 LRNALN
+792 LREALN

-803 FITQKMLDNVIGV
+803 SVTQKMLDNVIGV

-837 QRREREVNNWGKY
+837 QRREREVTDWSKY

-939 NRYNELYHLNLGDNA
+939 NRFNELYHLNLGDNA

-976 ISDLSPLSDMTRLH
+976 ISDLSPLSDLTRIHL
-990 SLNISWNPGITSI
+990 LNISWNPGITSI
-1003 EPLAQGM
+1003 APLGQGL

-1027 PVGGMENLDHVRL
+1027 PVGGMENLDHLRI

-1046 HRISLDLAPLSGQT
+1046 HRISLDLAPLSGLT
-1060 HLKYLHILGA
+1060 HLKYLHIFGA

-1077 IGGMSGLLCIDLQN
+1077 ISSMSGLICIDLPN

-1109 EINLERNFLRTL
+1109 EIVLERNFLRTL

-1151 AITVYGQDWQNVTY
+1151 AITVYGQEWQNVTY

>member
-10 CMSQKDSQQETCPAC
+10 CMNQKDSQQETCPAC

-198 LMLAK
+198 LMLTK

-355 LGRDS
+355 LGRGS

-374 VLVGLAPTEAP
+374 VPAGLAPTE
-385 TAIPTDAPTEAPT
+385 IPTDAPTEIPT
-398 DVPTDVPTEA
+398 ALPTDVPTEA
-408 PTAIPTEA
+408 PTVIPTEA

-435 ANGYAIA
+435 ANGCAIA

-482 YMNPWRRDY
+482 YMNPWRRDDSQT
-491 PRTPDMRGEAFTG
+491 PR
-504 EINLADFACFP
+504 
-515 NLQYL
+515 
-520 AVWDERA
+520 
-527 VNLEALSR
+527 
-535 LPKLTTLVL
+535 
-544 DHCGLTESDLPT
+544 
-556 IVQHAPQLTTLNI
+556 
-569 SNSGITSVAAL
+569 
-580 ASLTKLES
+580 
-588 LIISNTGVTT
+588 
-598 LKPLANLTIR
+598 
-608 QLLTENTAISSIN
+608 
-621 ELRGTRLV
+621 
-629 KCIRDWAC
+629 C
-637 PIVTD
+637 P
-642 GYDVLGEMPQL
+642 
-653 EQVNIV
+653 
-659 GMEGT
+659 
-664 QELVLDLSPL
+664 
-674 ANAQNLVWVQVDC
+674 
-687 VGVQDI
+687 
-693 NFVSSLPNLQ
+693 
-703 YLLIATSNLTS
+703 
-714 MMIGDATL
+714 
-722 PENLGYIDFGANRI
+722 
-736 TSMEELHLERLK
+736 
-748 KLEYISLH
+748 
-756 ANFITD
+756 
-762 FSPMEQCTATETWIT
+762 
-777 DQRDP
+777 
-782 ANLMGWLGDS
+782 
-792 LRNALN
+792 
-798 LPPKA
+798 
-803 FITQKMLDNVIGV
+803 
-816 TVRDGE
+816 
-822 IEWVFYEEQKNHDAW
+822 
-837 QRREREVNNWGKY
+837 RR
-850 IDKYSDNGSDPLF
+850 S
-863 LKPNPTDADLPTM
+863 A
-876 NPDAF
+876 
-881 DLSELQY
+881 
-888 FRHLHYFQLR
+888 
-898 NQQAEGTWVLA
+898 
-909 KLPIHWLILSNCGLT
+909 
-924 DADMPYITAINVDDG
+924 DDG
-939 NRYNELYHLNLGDNA
+939 N
-954 ITSLS
+954 
-959 GIERLTTL
+959 
-967 NVLLVQRNN
+967 
-976 ISDLSPLSDMTRLH
+976 
-990 SLNISWNPGITSI
+990 
-1003 EPLAQGM
+1003 
-1010 REALVNLDMA
+1010 
-1020 GLAVDLT
+1020 
-1027 PVGGMENLDHVRL
+1027 
-1040 GDDWNS
+1040 
-1046 HRISLDLAPLSGQT
+1046 
-1060 HLKYLHILGA
+1060 
-1070 KLDNVEA
+1070 
-1077 IGGMSGLLCIDLQN
+1077 
-1091 CGLTSAKL
+1091 
-1099 TALNGHPLTT
+1099 
-1109 EINLERNFLRTL
+1109 
-1121 DGLDLSTLPQLKE
+1121 
-1134 INLGGNTIRDF
+1134 
-1145 SMFDGT
+1145 
-1151 AITVYGQDWQNVTY
+1151 

>member
-327 PAPSQHQKRLLIGIA
+327 PAPSQHQKRLMIGIA
-342 ALLVLIMVGVGVL
+342 ALLVLIMVGVGVQL
-355 LGRDS
+355 WRSS
-360 QSVPGPAPT
+360 QSLPVGPAPT
-369 EAPTD
+369 EAPT
-374 VLVGLAPTEAP
+374 T
-385 TAIPTDAPTEAPT
+385 IPTDAPTEA
-398 DVPTDVPTEA
+398 PTDVPTEA

-435 ANGYAIA
+435 ANGCVIA

-504 EINLADFACFP
+504 EIDLADFACFP

-544 DHCGLTESDLPT
+544 DHCGLTESDLLT

-598 LKPLANLTIR
+598 LTPLANLTIR

-653 EQVNIV
+653 EEVNIV

-736 TSMEELHLERLK
+736 TSLEELHLERLQ

-777 DQRDP
+777 DQHSPDMM
-782 ANLMGWLGDS
+782 MGWLGDS
-792 LRNALN
+792 LRQALN

-837 QRREREVNNWGKY
+837 QRRERELLEYKWMEYVY
-850 IDKYSDNGSDPLF
+850 KYSDNWDDDLRLYSA
-863 LKPNPTDADLPTM
+863 PTDDQLPTM
-876 NPDAF
+876 NPDAL
-881 DLSELQY
+881 DLSVLQY

-898 NQQAEGTWVLA
+898 NQRAEGTWVLS

-939 NRYNELYHLNLGDNA
+939 NRFNELYDLNLGYNN
-954 ITSLS
+954 ITDLS

-967 NVLLVQRNN
+967 NNLHVQHNAIR
-976 ISDLSPLSDMTRLH
+976 DLSPLENLTRIYALD
-990 SLNISWNPGITSI
+990 ISWNPGITSI
-1003 EPLAQGM
+1003 EPLGQGLQKT
-1010 REALVNLDMA
+1010 LVNLDMA

-1027 PVGGMENLDHVRL
+1027 PVGGMENLDHLRI

-1046 HRISLDLAPLSGQT
+1046 HRISLDLAPLSGLT
-1060 HLKYLHILGA
+1060 HLKYLHIFGA

-1077 IGGMSGLLCIDLQN
+1077 ISSMSGLICIDLPN
-1091 CGLTSAKL
+1091 CGMSSARL
-1099 TALNGHPLTT
+1099 TALNGHPLA
-1109 EINLERNFLRTL
+1109 ESISLERNFLRTL

-1134 INLGGNTIRDF
+1134 IILGGNTIRDF

>member
-10 CMSQKDSQQETCPAC
+10 CMGQKDSQQETCPAC

-198 LMLAK
+198 LMLTK

-319 LYGKNAPA
+319 LYGESAS
-327 PAPSQHQKRLLIGIA
+327 APSPHQKRLMIGIA

-355 LGRDS
+355 LGRGG
-360 QSVPGPAPT
+360 QSVPVVITQT
-369 EAPTD
+369 EAPTER
-374 VLVGLAPTEAP
+374 PTEA
-385 TAIPTDAPTEAPT
+385 AA
-398 DVPTDVPTEA
+398 
-408 PTAIPTEA
+408 
-416 PTATPVPSAVET
+416 PVPSAVET

-435 ANGYAIA
+435 ANGCAIA

-482 YMNPWRRDY
+482 YMNPWRDD
-491 PRTPDMRGEAFTG
+491 PQTPDVRGEALTT
-504 EINLADFACFP
+504 EINLSDFACFP

-520 AVWDERA
+520 GVWDKR
-527 VNLEALSR
+527 VTNLDALSK
-535 LPKLTTLVL
+535 LPRLTTLVL
-544 DHCGLTESDLPT
+544 DHCGLTESDLLT
-556 IVQHAPQLTTLNI
+556 IAQHAPLLTTLNI
-569 SNSGITSVAAL
+569 SNSSITSVAAL
-580 ASLTKLES
+580 ASLTKLER
-588 LIISNTGVTT
+588 LMISNTGVTT
-598 LKPLANLTIR
+598 LTPLANLTIR
-608 QLLTENTAISSIN
+608 QLLTENTAIVSIN
-621 ELRGTRLV
+621 ELRGTRLA
-629 KCIRDWAC
+629 KCIRQWNC

-642 GYDVLGEMPQL
+642 GYDLLGEMPQL
-653 EQVNIV
+653 EEVTIN
-659 GMEGT
+659 GDEST
-664 QELVLDLSPL
+664 DKSLVLDLSPL
-674 ANAQNLVWVQVDC
+674 ANAQNLVWLDVGD

-693 NFVSSLPNLQ
+693 HFVSRLPNLR

-714 MMIGDATL
+714 MMIGEATL
-722 PENLGYIDFGANRI
+722 PETLAYIDFGGNRI
-736 TSMEELHLERLK
+736 TSLEELRLERLT

-777 DQRDP
+777 DQHSPDM
-782 ANLMGWLGDS
+782 LMGWLGES
-792 LRNALN
+792 LREALN
-798 LPPKA
+798 LPPQA

-850 IDKYSDNGSDPLF
+850 IDKYSDNWSDPLF
-863 LKPNPTDADLPTM
+863 LTPNPTDADLPTM
-876 NPDAF
+876 NPDSF

-898 NQQAEGTWVLA
+898 NQQAEGTWVLP

-939 NRYNELYHLNLGDNA
+939 ERYNELYSLNLGNNA

-959 GIERLTTL
+959 GMERLATL
-967 NVLLVQRNN
+967 NVLLVQRNA
-976 ISDLSPLSDMTRLH
+976 IRDLSPLSDLTRIH
-990 SLNISWNPGITSI
+990 SLNISWNPAITSI

-1010 REALVNLDMA
+1010 RETLVNLDMA

-1027 PVGGMENLDHVRL
+1027 PVGGMENLDHLRI

-1046 HRISLDLAPLSGQT
+1046 HRIALDLAPLSGLT
-1060 HLKYLHILGA
+1060 GLKYLHVLGA
-1070 KLDNVEA
+1070 KLDNVDA
-1077 IGGMSGLLCIDLQN
+1077 ISSMSGLICINLQN
-1091 CGLTSAKL
+1091 CGMTSAKL

-1109 EINLERNFLRTL
+1109 EINLERNLLRTL
-1121 DGLDLSTLPQLKE
+1121 DELDLSTLPQLKE
-1134 INLGGNTIRDF
+1134 IALDGNAISDF

-1151 AITVYGQDWQNVTY
+1151 AITVYGRDWQNAAY

>member
-10 CMSQKDSQQETCPAC
+10 CMGQKDSQQETCPAC

-198 LMLAK
+198 LMLTK

-319 LYGKNAPA
+319 LYGESAS
-327 PAPSQHQKRLLIGIA
+327 APSPHQKRLMIGIA

-355 LGRDS
+355 LGRGG
-360 QSVPGPAPT
+360 QSVPVVITQT
-369 EAPTD
+369 EAPTER
-374 VLVGLAPTEAP
+374 PTEA
-385 TAIPTDAPTEAPT
+385 
-398 DVPTDVPTEA
+398 
-408 PTAIPTEA
+408 
-416 PTATPVPSAVET
+416 ATPVPSAVET

-435 ANGYAIA
+435 ANGCAIA

-467 TFLTDEGELEYRDSF
+467 TFLTDEGELEESDSF
-482 YMNPWRRDY
+482 YMNPWRRDD
-491 PRTPDMRGEAFTG
+491 PQTPDVCGEALTT
-504 EINLADFACFP
+504 EINLSDFACFP

-544 DHCGLTESDLPT
+544 DHCGLTESDLLT
-556 IVQHAPQLTTLNI
+556 IAQHAPLLTTLNI
-569 SNSGITSVAAL
+569 SNSSITSVAAL
-580 ASLTKLES
+580 ASLTKLER
-588 LIISNTGVTT
+588 LMISNTGVTT
-598 LKPLANLTIR
+598 LIPLANLTIR
-608 QLLTENTAISSIN
+608 QLMTENTAIVSIN
-621 ELRGTRLV
+621 ELRGTRLA
-629 KCIRDWAC
+629 KCIRQWNC

-642 GYDVLGEMPQL
+642 GYDLLGEMPQL
-653 EQVNIV
+653 EEITIN
-659 GMEGT
+659 GDEST
-664 QELVLDLSPL
+664 DKSLVLDLSPL
-674 ANAQNLVWVQVDC
+674 ANAQNLVWLDVGH
-687 VGVQDI
+687 VGVLDI
-693 NFVSSLPNLQ
+693 NFVSRLPNLR

-714 MMIGDATL
+714 MMIGEATL
-722 PENLGYIDFGANRI
+722 PETLAYIDFGGNRI
-736 TSMEELHLERLK
+736 TSLEELHLERLQ

-762 FSPMEQCTATETWIT
+762 FSQMEQCTATETWIT
-777 DQRDP
+777 DQHSPDM
-782 ANLMGWLGDS
+782 LMGWLGTS
-792 LRNALN
+792 LREALN

-822 IEWVFYEEQKNHDAW
+822 IEWVFYEEQKNHDDW
-837 QRREREVNNWGKY
+837 QRREREANNWDKY
-850 IDKYSDNGSDPLF
+850 IDKYSDNWSDPLF
-863 LKPNPTDADLPTM
+863 LMPNPTDADLPTM
-876 NPDAF
+876 NPDSF

-898 NQQAEGTWVLA
+898 NQQAEGTWVLP

-939 NRYNELYHLNLGDNA
+939 ERYNELYGLNLGDNA
-954 ITSLS
+954 ITSLA
-959 GIERLTTL
+959 GMERLATL
-967 NVLLVQRNN
+967 NVLLVQRNA
-976 ISDLSPLSDMTRLH
+976 IRDLSPLSDLTRIH
-990 SLNISWNPGITSI
+990 SLNISWNPAITSI

-1010 REALVNLDMA
+1010 RETLVNLDMA

-1027 PVGGMENLDHVRL
+1027 PVGGMENLDHLRI

-1046 HRISLDLAPLSGQT
+1046 HRIALDLAPLSGLT
-1060 HLKYLHILGA
+1060 GLKYLHVLGA
-1070 KLDNVEA
+1070 KVDNVEA
-1077 IGGMSGLLCIDLQN
+1077 ISSMSGLICINLQN

-1121 DGLDLSTLPQLKE
+1121 DELDLSTLPQLKE
-1134 INLGGNTIRDF
+1134 IALDGNAISDF

-1151 AITVYGQDWQNVTY
+1151 AITVYGQDWQNTAY

>member
-319 LYGKNAPA
+319 LYGKNVPA

-355 LGRDS
+355 LGRGS
-360 QSVPGPAPT
+360 QSVP
-369 EAPTD
+369 
-374 VLVGLAPTEAP
+374 VGLAPTEAP
-385 TAIPTDAPTEAPT
+385 TALPTEAPT

-408 PTAIPTEA
+408 PTEIPTEA

-442 ADEAIPADALARIG
+442 ADETIPADALARIG

-504 EINLADFACFP
+504 EIDLADFACFP

-569 SNSGITSVAAL
+569 SNSGITSGAAL

-588 LIISNTGVTT
+588 LMISNTGVTT
-598 LKPLANLTIR
+598 LTPLANLTIR

-621 ELRGTRLV
+621 ELRGTRLA
-629 KCIRDWAC
+629 KCIRQWNC

-642 GYDVLGEMPQL
+642 GYDLLGEMPQL
-653 EQVNIV
+653 EEVNIA
-659 GMEGT
+659 GDEST
-664 QELVLDLSPL
+664 KELVLDLSPL
-674 ANAQNLVWVQVDC
+674 ANAQNLVWLGVDY

-703 YLLIATSNLTS
+703 YLLILTSNLTS
-714 MMIGDATL
+714 MMIVDATL
-722 PENLGYIDFGANRI
+722 PESLVYLDFGGNCI
-736 TSMEELHLERLK
+736 TSLEELHLERLQ

-762 FSPMEQCTATETWIT
+762 FSQMEQCTATETWIT
-777 DQRDP
+777 DQHSPDMM
-782 ANLMGWLGDS
+782 MGWLGES

-822 IEWVFYEEQKNHDAW
+822 IEWVFYEEQKNHDDW
-837 QRREREVNNWGKY
+837 QRRERELLEYKWMEYVY
-850 IDKYSDNGSDPLF
+850 KYSDNWDDDLRLYPA
-863 LKPNPTDADLPTM
+863 PTDDQLPTM
-876 NPDAF
+876 NPDAL
-881 DLSELQY
+881 DLSVLQY

-898 NQQAEGTWVLA
+898 NQRAEGTWVLS

-939 NRYNELYHLNLGDNA
+939 NRFNELYDLNLGYNN
-954 ITSLS
+954 ITDLS

-967 NVLLVQRNN
+967 NNLHVQHNAIR
-976 ISDLSPLSDMTRLH
+976 DLSPLSDLTRLH

-1003 EPLAQGM
+1003 EPLGQGLQKT
-1010 REALVNLDMA
+1010 LVNLDMA

-1027 PVGGMENLDHVRL
+1027 PVGGMENLDHLRI
-1040 GDDWNS
+1040 GDDWNGK
-1046 HRISLDLAPLSGQT
+1046 RISLDLAPLSGMT
-1060 HLKYLHILGA
+1060 HLKYLHIFGA
-1070 KLDNVEA
+1070 KLDNVDA
-1077 IGGMSGLLCIDLQN
+1077 ISSMSGLICIDLPN

-1109 EINLERNFLRTL
+1109 EIVLERNFLRTL

>member
-110 SSFFREAQKVAKFD
+110 SSFFREAQKVARFD

-319 LYGKNAPA
+319 LYGKNVPA

-355 LGRDS
+355 LGRSS
-360 QSVPGPAPT
+360 QSLPVGPAPT
-369 EAPTD
+369 EAT
-374 VLVGLAPTEAP
+374 
-385 TAIPTDAPTEAPT
+385 TAIPTDAPTEIPTALPTEAPT
-398 DVPTDVPTEA
+398 EAPTDVPTEA
-408 PTAIPTEA
+408 PTAIPTDA

-504 EINLADFACFP
+504 EIDLADFACFP

-544 DHCGLTESDLPT
+544 DHCGLTESDLLT
-556 IVQHAPQLTTLNI
+556 IVQRAPQLTTLNI

-598 LKPLANLTIR
+598 LTPLANMTIR
-608 QLLTENTAISSIN
+608 QLLTENTAIASIN

-629 KCIRDWAC
+629 KCICDWAC
-637 PIVTD
+637 PIVLD

-653 EQVNIV
+653 EEVNIA
-659 GMEGT
+659 GDEST
-664 QELVLDLSPL
+664 KELVLDLSPL
-674 ANAQNLVWVQVDC
+674 ANAQNLVWLDVGY

-722 PENLGYIDFGANRI
+722 PESLVYLDFGANCI
-736 TSMEELHLERLK
+736 TSLEELHLERLQ

-777 DQRDP
+777 DQHSPDMM
-782 ANLMGWLGDS
+782 MGWLGES
-792 LRNALN
+792 LREALN

-850 IDKYSDNGSDPLF
+850 IDKYSDNWDDDLR
-863 LKPNPTDADLPTM
+863 LYHAPTDDQLPVM
-876 NPDAF
+876 NPDAL
-881 DLSELQY
+881 DLSVLQY

-898 NQQAEGTWVLA
+898 NQRAEGTWVLA

-939 NRYNELYHLNLGDNA
+939 DRYNELYGLNLGYNN
-954 ITSLS
+954 ITDLS

-967 NVLLVQRNN
+967 NNLYVRHNA
-976 ISDLSPLSDMTRLH
+976 IRDLSPLG
-990 SLNISWNPGITSI
+990 SLTNIYTLDISWNPGITSI
-1003 EPLAQGM
+1003 EPLGQGLQK
-1010 REALVNLDMA
+1010 ALVNLDMA

-1027 PVGGMENLDHVRL
+1027 PVGGMENLDHLRI
-1040 GDDWNS
+1040 GDDWNG
-1046 HRISLDLAPLSGQT
+1046 HRISLDLAPLSGMT
-1060 HLKYLHILGA
+1060 HLKYLHIFGA
-1070 KLDNVEA
+1070 KLDNVDA
-1077 IGGMSGLLCIDLQN
+1077 ISSMSGLICIDLPN

-1109 EINLERNFLRTL
+1109 EIVLERNFLRTL

>member
-10 CMSQKDSQQETCPAC
+10 CMGQKDSQQETCPAC

-198 LMLAK
+198 LMLTK

-319 LYGKNAPA
+319 LYGESAS
-327 PAPSQHQKRLLIGIA
+327 APSPHQKRLMIGIA

-355 LGRDS
+355 LGRGG
-360 QSVPGPAPT
+360 QSVPVVITQT
-369 EAPTD
+369 EAPTER
-374 VLVGLAPTEAP
+374 PTEA
-385 TAIPTDAPTEAPT
+385 
-398 DVPTDVPTEA
+398 
-408 PTAIPTEA
+408 
-416 PTATPVPSAVET
+416 ATPVPSAVET

-435 ANGYAIA
+435 ANGCAIA

-467 TFLTDEGELEYRDSF
+467 TFLTDEGELEYCDSF
-482 YMNPWRRDY
+482 YMNPWRRDD
-491 PRTPDMRGEAFTG
+491 PQTPDVRGEALTT
-504 EINLADFACFP
+504 EINLSDFACFP

-520 AVWDERA
+520 SVWDKR
-527 VNLEALSR
+527 VTNLDALSK
-535 LPKLTTLVL
+535 LPRLTTLVL
-544 DHCGLTESDLPT
+544 DHCGLTESDLLT
-556 IVQHAPQLTTLNI
+556 IAQHAPQLTTLNI
-569 SNSGITSVAAL
+569 SNSSITSVAAL
-580 ASLTKLES
+580 ASLTKLER
-588 LIISNTGVTT
+588 LMISNTGVTT
-598 LKPLANLTIR
+598 LTPLANRTIR
-608 QLLTENTAISSIN
+608 QLMTENTAIVSIN
-621 ELRGTRLV
+621 ELRGTRLA
-629 KCIRDWAC
+629 KCIRQWNC

-642 GYDVLGEMPQL
+642 GYDLLGEMPQL
-653 EQVNIV
+653 EEVTIN
-659 GMEGT
+659 GDEST
-664 QELVLDLSPL
+664 DKSLVLDLSPL
-674 ANAQNLVWVQVDC
+674 ANAQNLVWLDVGH

-693 NFVSSLPNLQ
+693 HFVSRLPNLR

-714 MMIGDATL
+714 MMIGEATL
-722 PENLGYIDFGANRI
+722 PENLAYIDFGGNCI
-736 TSMEELHLERLK
+736 TSLEELRLERLT

-762 FSPMEQCTATETWIT
+762 FSPMKQCTATETWIT
-777 DQRDP
+777 DQHSPDM
-782 ANLMGWLGDS
+782 LMGWLGTS
-792 LRNALN
+792 LREALN

-837 QRREREVNNWGKY
+837 QRREREVNNWSKY
-850 IDKYSDNGSDPLF
+850 IDKYSDNWSDPLF
-863 LKPNPTDADLPTM
+863 LTPNPTDADLPTM
-876 NPDAF
+876 NPDSF

-898 NQQAEGTWVLA
+898 NQQAEGTWVLP

-939 NRYNELYHLNLGDNA
+939 DRYNELYSLNLGNNA

-959 GIERLTTL
+959 GMERLATL
-967 NVLLVQRNN
+967 NVLLVQRNA
-976 ISDLSPLSDMTRLH
+976 IRDLSPLSDLTRIHL
-990 SLNISWNPGITSI
+990 LNISWNPAITSI

-1010 REALVNLDMA
+1010 RETLVNLDMA

-1027 PVGGMENLDHVRL
+1027 PVGGMENLDHLRI

-1046 HRISLDLAPLSGQT
+1046 HRIALDLAPLSGLT
-1060 HLKYLHILGA
+1060 GLKYLHVLGA
-1070 KLDNVEA
+1070 KVDNVEA
-1077 IGGMSGLLCIDLQN
+1077 ISSMSGLICINLQN

-1109 EINLERNFLRTL
+1109 EINLERNLLRTL
-1121 DGLDLSTLPQLKE
+1121 DELDLSTLPQLKE
-1134 INLGGNTIRDF
+1134 IALDGNAISDF

-1151 AITVYGQDWQNVTY
+1151 AITVYGQDWQNAAY

>member
-10 CMSQKDSQQETCPAC
+10 CMGQKDSQQETCPAC

-198 LMLAK
+198 LMLTK

-374 VLVGLAPTEAP
+374 VPAGLAPTEIPTKAP
-385 TAIPTDAPTEAPT
+385 TAA
-398 DVPTDVPTEA
+398 
-408 PTAIPTEA
+408 
-416 PTATPVPSAVET
+416 PVPSAVET

-435 ANGYAIA
+435 ANGCAIA

-482 YMNPWRRDY
+482 YMNPWRHDD
-491 PRTPDMRGEAFTG
+491 PQTPDVRGEALTT
-504 EINLADFACFP
+504 EINLAEFTCFP

-520 AVWDERA
+520 AVWDKRA

-544 DHCGLTESDLPT
+544 DHCGLAESDLPT

-580 ASLTKLES
+580 ASLTKLER
-588 LIISNTGVTT
+588 LMISNTGVTT
-598 LKPLANLTIR
+598 LTPLANLTIR

-629 KCIRDWAC
+629 KCIRQWNC

-653 EQVNIV
+653 EEVNIA
-659 GMEGT
+659 GDEST
-664 QELVLDLSPL
+664 KELVLDLSPL
-674 ANAQNLVWVQVDC
+674 ANAQNLVWLDVGY

-722 PENLGYIDFGANRI
+722 PESLVYLDFGGNCI
-736 TSMEELHLERLK
+736 TSLEELHLERLQ

-782 ANLMGWLGDS
+782 ANLMGWLGES

-803 FITQKMLDNVIGV
+803 VVTQKMLDNVIGV

-850 IDKYSDNGSDPLF
+850 VDKYSDNWSDPLF
-863 LKPNPTDADLPTM
+863 LMPNPTDADLPTM
-876 NPDAF
+876 NLDSF

-898 NQQAEGTWVLA
+898 NQQAEGTWVLP

-939 NRYNELYHLNLGDNA
+939 ERYNELYSLNLGNNA

-959 GIERLTTL
+959 GMERLATL
-967 NVLLVQRNN
+967 NVLLVQRNS
-976 ISDLSPLSDMTRLH
+976 ISDLSPLSDLTRIHL
-990 SLNISWNPGITSI
+990 LNISWNPGITSI

-1010 REALVNLDMA
+1010 RETLVNLDMA

-1046 HRISLDLAPLSGQT
+1046 HRISLDLAPLSGLT
-1060 HLKYLHILGA
+1060 HLKYLHIFGA

-1077 IGGMSGLLCIDLQN
+1077 ISSMSGLICINLQN
-1091 CGLTSAKL
+1091 CGMTSAKL

-1121 DGLDLSTLPQLKE
+1121 DELDLSTLPQLKE
-1134 INLGGNTIRDF
+1134 IALDGNAISDF

-1151 AITVYGQDWQNVTY
+1151 AITVYGRDWQNAAY